1 MKHLIT
7 RLLLVMMCVCA
18 IPTAGN
24 AFTLTIAGNA
34 NFMDSETAQSPT
46 TPWNTDFVT
55 QTTSGNSSDFYFWA
69 PGEFKLSQAGST
81 TDWDTFNNS
90 VFQITATNSEPNW
103 TNKSSSNVGASPSN
117 PKFIHLH
124 VEANKDKVEI
134 QDEPF
139 AGHEGVWSTTPFEE
153 GETIYYF
160 PNEKFKSSDAI
171 FRAVFND
178 GTTVLCQTDEYDPD
192 YYKFTIPKTGLT
204 AVKIERGPAD
214 QSNWWGNFT
223 AELKSKDK
231 GSNNCIT
238 MESDNGDNWSSAPS
252 SWTNYVPLTEYPTYA
267 YYFCSRSTE
276 SEEWQLQTLV
286 PEYGKCSFTR
296 SDLSGKQFAI
306 RMDVNEEQRYWLIPA
321 TDIDFTTTKSY
332 SLTSTATT
340 NSCTFPS
347 EAPESDYT
355 FVIEFNGKKPSRLRV
370 NPTAA
375 AYNQTLFVGIASSNR
390 HQIQYSNGEYKPY
403 KFYVNEEDLKNDG
416 EFGFRFY
423 SEPNGGVWMG
433 NEGKPNPDGDGSDEK
448 DLVGKEFGTDYE
460 LGADITTSGIKRYF
474 LKETGA
480 YAINVTSYNPETNTV
495 VFSLSKLADDAIVAP
510 ELYIHKTGD
519 TGRSRITSSK
529 GKYEPF
535 TIENVSAGTKFC
547 FYSAATDGN
556 RMGPVY
562 TADLNV
568 DTEGTLPYT
577 TIGADRDF
585 KLAEAGTYIINVSEY
600 LADDNNVTFTVT
612 KEPGSSVP
620 VPNTLYL
627 RNSRN
632 GDGALIPMTRQD
644 GAGDND
650 RNTCKFFAEVDYNA
664 SEDFAFHFIE
674 REGTNWSDRGIVCY
688 PGGTGNTSI
697 SANTPVKIN
706 NVGTLSD
713 EPNSAWTYKSTEGGK
728 ITVSVYFKKNGYAT
742 VEVVGNSDKN
752 YYFIGDMNN
761 WFSNEF
767 DGDLGGKDK
776 NGETIARGINATRWE
791 ADKDNWKLEY
801 VGDGWYRFDSFPGNL
816 LSGHFQIVSNG
827 SWELKDGNE
836 IYSHVIYINPED
848 VKANKMSDY
857 RAFKMNRITREDI
870 TKGREYRVRKR
881 SADVSGG
888 SNLGTQCNAVEG
900 AVFWFNPGN
909 DTEAPRIRI
918 TGTPK
923 DYFIFYNMEDAKVNP
938 DMKSET
944 EYWVR
949 AAINSGKPNTNNYF
963 LAGIEYGDYTLPFY
977 DINGNTGAH
986 MNVNEGIDLAPYD
999 LKNMTKRELNNL
1011 FFNNKDIVKSIMS
1024 EKRLPNGRDISVY
1037 DKVWIAKIPSGFENP
1052 AGTEYNM
1059 TFNKAMTEADRNA
1072 TRTLTTRHYYFF
1084 PQEKGLHVHVNIDEI
1099 TDYKDKVE
1107 SAEVAYRL
1115 YKTDNQYNTI
1125 AILHGSDVTAE
1136 GHRDTKILHN
1146 VGSALPL
1153 TKDSEATNGIGWY
1166 ECKKH
1171 SITWDAPENIQG
1183 EWRVNWIGDEETGA
1197 RREVAYDDNSA
1208 FVQFRL
1214 TITMKEEQQPA
1225 SRAAEG
1231 DGKTMVFYL
1240 PERVD
1245 VANDDNH
1252 YWFENSDLYAKLKAS
1267 DLPDGVLTG
1276 ISEIVED
1283 TDNGPAVY
1291 YNLQGVRVDNPTA
1304 GNIYIKV
1311 TRKGS
1316 EKILF

>member
-7 RLLLVMMCVCA
+7 RLLLVMICACA

-24 AFTLTIAGNA
+24 AFTLTIAGKA
-34 NFMDSETAQSPT
+34 NFMDSETVQSPADS
-46 TPWNTDFVT
+46 WNPNFVS
-55 QTTSGNSSDFYFWA
+55 QTISGDTGDFYFWA
-69 PGEFKLSQAGST
+69 TGNFKLSQADPAPTS
-81 TDWDTFNNS
+81 WETFNTDK
-90 VFQITATNSEPNW
+90 VFQITESKIYWNGRDV
-103 TNKSSSNVGASPSN
+103 SNLGTGR
-117 PKFIHLH
+117 KFIHLH
-124 VEANKDKVEI
+124 IGPNDSNYVKV

-139 AGHEGVWSTTPFEE
+139 EGHEGAWSTTPFVK

-192 YYKFTIPKTGLT
+192 YYKFTIPKSGLT

-267 YYFCSRSTE
+267 YHFCSRSTE

-306 RMDVNEEQRYWLIPA
+306 RMDVNGVQRYWLIPA
-321 TDIDFTTTKSY
+321 TAIDFTTTKSY

-347 EAPESDYT
+347 EAPKSDYT

-390 HQIQYSNGEYKPY
+390 HQIQYNENTKTYEDY
-403 KFYVNEEDLKNDG
+403 KFYVNKEDLDNDG

-433 NEGKPNPDGDGSDEK
+433 NNEFGK
-448 DLVGKEFGTDYE
+448 VFGTDFNFDTE
-460 LGADITTSGIKRYF
+460 ITTSGIKRYF

-480 YAINVTSYNPETNTV
+480 YAINVKSYEPETNTV
-495 VFSLSKLADDAIVAP
+495 VFSLSKLADDAFVTP

-519 TGRSRITSSK
+519 TGRTRIESSE
-529 GKYEPF
+529 GKYKPF
-535 TIENVSAGTKFC
+535 KIENVIAGTKFC

-577 TIGADRDF
+577 TIGADRNF

-600 LADDNNVTFTVT
+600 LADDNKVTFTVT

-632 GDGALIPMTRQD
+632 GDGAPIAMTRQD

-650 RNTCKFFAEVDYNA
+650 RNKCKFFAEVDYNA
-664 SEDFAFHFIE
+664 NEDFAFHFIE
-674 REGTNWSDRGIVCY
+674 NNGSSWSDRGIVCY

-706 NVGTLSD
+706 NVGPCD
-713 EPNSAWTYKSTEGGK
+713 NDPGSAWSYNSTESGK
-728 ITVSVYFKKNGYAT
+728 ITVMVYFKKNGTAT

-767 DGDLGGKDK
+767 DGDLGGTDK

-848 VKANKMSDY
+848 VKVNKMSDY
-857 RAFKMNRITREDI
+857 RAFEMNRITREDI

-938 DMKSET
+938 YMKSET

-999 LKNMTKRELNNL
+999 LKNMTERELNNL
-1011 FFNNKDIVKSIMS
+1011 FFNNSDIVNSILN
-1024 EKRLPNGRDISVY
+1024 EDKLPNGRDISVY

-1052 AGTEYNM
+1052 AGTKYNM
-1059 TFNKAMTEADRNA
+1059 TFNKAMTDADRKA

-1084 PQEKGLHVHVNIDEI
+1084 PQQAGLHVHVNIDEI
-1099 TDYKDKVE
+1099 LAGDKVE

-1115 YKTDNQYNTI
+1115 YKTDIQYNTI

-1136 GHRDTKILHN
+1136 GHRKTEILHR

-1166 ECKKH
+1166 ECEEH
-1171 SITWDAPENIQG
+1171 SITWDAPSNIEG
-1183 EWRVNWIGDEETGA
+1183 NWRVSWIGDETTGA

-1214 TITMKEEQQPA
+1214 TIKMKQPA

-1231 DGKTMVFYL
+1231 EGETQVYYL

-1245 VANDDNH
+1245 VANDANH

-1291 YNLQGVRVDNPTA
+1291 YNLQGVRVDSPAA

>member
-7 RLLLVMMCVCA
+7 RLLLVMICACA

-34 NFMDSETAQSPT
+34 NFMDTKTAQST
-46 TPWNTDFVT
+46 GSWNTNFVT
-55 QTTSGNSSDFYFWA
+55 KSISGDTGDFYFWA
-69 PGEFKLSQAGST
+69 IGQFKLSQANPAP
-81 TDWDTFNNS
+81 TDWETFNTND
-90 VFQITATNSEPNW
+90 VFQITESTINW
-103 TNKSSSNVGASPSN
+103 NVHNVSDLGTGC
-117 PKFIHLH
+117 KFIHLH
-124 VEANKDKVEI
+124 IGTGGSNYVKV

-139 AGHEGVWSTTPFEE
+139 AGHEGAWSTTPFEE

-192 YYKFTIPKTGLT
+192 YYKFTIPKSGLT

-223 AELKSKDK
+223 AELKSNDK
-231 GSNNCIT
+231 GSKNCIT
-238 MESDNGDNWSSAPS
+238 MESDNGNNWTSAPS
-252 SWTNYVPLTEYPTYA
+252 SWTYYEPLTEYPTYA

-340 NSCTFPS
+340 NSCKFPS

-390 HQIQYSNGEYKPY
+390 HQIQYNEDTKTYEDY
-403 KFYVNEEDLKNDG
+403 KFYVNKEDLDNDG

-433 NEGKPNPDGDGSDEK
+433 NNEFGK
-448 DLVGKEFGTDYE
+448 VFGTDFNFDTE
-460 LGADITTSGIKRYF
+460 ITTSGIKRYF

-480 YAINVTSYNPETNTV
+480 YAINVKSYVPETNKV
-495 VFSLSKLADDAIVAP
+495 EFSLSKLEDGAIVAP
-510 ELYIHKTGD
+510 ELYIKTGD
-519 TGRSRITSSK
+519 KDRTRIVSSQ
-529 GKYEPF
+529 GKYKPF
-535 TIENVSAGTKFC
+535 KIENVIAGTKFC

-600 LADDNNVTFTVT
+600 LANEGKVTFTVT

-632 GDGALIPMTRQD
+632 GDGALIPMTCQE

-650 RNTCKFFAEVDYNA
+650 RNTRKFFAEVDYNA
-664 SEDFAFHFIE
+664 DEDFAFHFIE
-674 REGTNWSDRGIVCY
+674 KEGTNWSDRGIVCY
-688 PGGTGNTSI
+688 PGGTDNTPI

-706 NVGTLSD
+706 NVSSCDNDPG
-713 EPNSAWTYKSTEGGK
+713 SAWSYNSTESGK
-728 ITVSVYFKKNGYAT
+728 ITVMVYFKKNGTAT

-767 DGDLGGKDK
+767 DGDLGGTDK
-776 NGETIARGINATRWE
+776 NGETIAQGINATRWN

-816 LSGHFQIVSNG
+816 LSGHFQIVRYG
-827 SWELKDGNE
+827 SWELTYDNKPNE

-938 DMKSET
+938 DMKKSPKNGT
-944 EYWVR
+944 GTIEYWVR

-999 LKNMTKRELNNL
+999 LKSMTERELNNL
-1011 FFNNKDIVKSIMS
+1011 FFSNKDIVNSILN
-1024 EKRLPNGRDISVY
+1024 EGRLPNGRDIKVY

-1052 AGTEYNM
+1052 AGTKYNM
-1059 TFNKAMTEADRNA
+1059 TFNKAMTEADRKA

-1084 PQEKGLHVHVNIDEI
+1084 PQQKGLHVHVNIDEI
-1099 TDYKDKVE
+1099 LAGDKVE

-1136 GHRDTKILHN
+1136 GHRKTEILHR
-1146 VGSALPL
+1146 VGSALPR
-1153 TKDSEATNGIGWY
+1153 TKDSEATNKIGWY
-1166 ECKKH
+1166 ECTEH
-1171 SITWDAPENIQG
+1171 NSSEWDAPSNIKGNWYVSWINGEGENA
-1183 EWRVNWIGDEETGA
+1183 GA

-1291 YNLQGVRVDNPTA
+1291 YNLQGVRVDNPAA

>member
-1 MKHLIT
+1 MI
-7 RLLLVMMCVCA
+7 CACA

-34 NFMDSETAQSPT
+34 NFMDTKTAQSPT

-69 PGEFKLSQAGST
+69 TGEFKLSQAGST

-124 VEANKDKVEI
+124 VEANKDKVEV

-238 MESDNGDNWSSAPS
+238 MESDNGNNWSSAPS
-252 SWTNYVPLTEYPTYA
+252 SWTYYEPLTESSTYT
-267 YYFCSRSTE
+267 YYFYSRSSE
-276 SEEWQLQTLV
+276 SEAWQSQILV

-306 RMDVNEEQRYWLIPA
+306 RMDVNGVQRYWFVPA

-332 SLTSTATT
+332 SLTPTATT

-375 AYNQTLFVGIASSNR
+375 AYNKTLFVGIASSNR

-403 KFYVNEEDLKNDG
+403 KFYVNQEDLNNDG

-480 YAINVTSYNPETNTV
+480 YAINVTSYTPETNTV
-495 VFSLSKLADDAIVAP
+495 VFSLSKLGDDAIVAP
-510 ELYIHKTGD
+510 ELYIYKTGD
-519 TGRSRITSSK
+519 TGRTRIESSQ
-529 GKYEPF
+529 GKYKPF
-535 TIENVSAGTKFC
+535 KIENVSAGTKFC
-547 FYSAATDGN
+547 FYSAATGGN
-556 RMGPVY
+556 SMGPVY

-577 TIGADRDF
+577 TIGADRNF

-600 LADDNNVTFTVT
+600 LADDNKVTFTVT
-612 KEPGSSVP
+612 KEANPSFTVP
-620 VPNTLYL
+620 TTLYL
-627 RNSRN
+627 RNIKDLN
-632 GDGALIPMTRQD
+632 GTPIAMTRQD

-650 RNTCKFFAEVDYNA
+650 RNKCKFFAEVDYNA
-664 SEDFAFHFIE
+664 NEDFAFHFIE
-674 REGTNWSDRGIVCY
+674 KEETNWSDRGIVCY

-706 NVGTLSD
+706 NVSSCTND
-713 EPNSAWTYKSTEGGK
+713 PESAWSYKSTESGK
-728 ITVSVYFKKNGYAT
+728 ITVMVYFKKNGTAT

-767 DGDLGGKDK
+767 DGNLGGKDK
-776 NGETIARGINATRWE
+776 NGETIAKGINATRWN

-827 SWELKDGNE
+827 SWELTYDNKPNE

-888 SNLGTQCNAVEG
+888 SNLGTQCNAVEN
-900 AVFWFNPGN
+900 AEFWFNPGN

-923 DYFIFYNMEDAKVNP
+923 DYFIFYNMKDAQVNP

-999 LKNMTKRELNNL
+999 LKNMTERELNNL
-1011 FFNNKDIVKSIMS
+1011 FFNNEDIVKSIMS

-1052 AGTEYNM
+1052 AGTKYNM
-1059 TFNKAMTEADRNA
+1059 TFNKAMTDADRKAN
-1072 TRTLTTRHYYFF
+1072 RTLTTRHYYFF
-1084 PQEKGLHVHVNIDEI
+1084 PQQAGLHVHVNIDEI
-1099 TDYKDKVE
+1099 TAYKDKVE
-1107 SAEVAYRL
+1107 SAKVDYRL
-1115 YKTDNQYNTI
+1115 YKTDNYYNTI
-1125 AILHGSDVTAE
+1125 AIHHGSDEELGRWTE
-1136 GHRDTKILHN
+1136 TLHE

-1166 ECKKH
+1166 PCEEHDKSEWVDPSDTNT
-1171 SITWDAPENIQG
+1171 SITDD
-1183 EWRVNWIGDEETGA
+1183 NWYVSWINDA

-1214 TITMKEEQQPA
+1214 TIKMKQPA
-1225 SRAAEG
+1225 SRAADGEG
-1231 DGKTMVFYL
+1231 ETQVFYL

-1252 YWFENSDLYAKLKAS
+1252 YWFENSDLYVKLKAS

>member
-7 RLLLVMMCVCA
+7 RLLLVMICACA

-34 NFMDSETAQSPT
+34 NFMNSKTVQSSTFTLPG
-46 TPWNTDFVT
+46 VS

-69 PGEFKLSQAGST
+69 TGEFKLSQAGST
-81 TDWDTFNNS
+81 TDWDTFNDKNS
-90 VFQITATNSEPNW
+90 VLQIIETTPNW
-103 TNKSSSNVGASPSN
+103 GTNANSNVGGSSSS

-124 VEANKDKVEI
+124 IELNNNKVEI

-160 PNEKFKSSDAI
+160 PNENFKSSDAI

-178 GTTVLCQTDEYDPD
+178 GTTVLCQTYEYDPD
-192 YYKFTIPKTGLT
+192 YYTFTIPKTGLT
-204 AVKIERGPAD
+204 AVKIERGKAD

-223 AELKSKDK
+223 AELKSNDK
-231 GSNNCIT
+231 GSKNCIT
-238 MESDNGDNWSSAPS
+238 MESDNGSNWASAPS
-252 SWTNYVPLTEYPTYA
+252 SWTYYEPLTEPATYT
-267 YYFCSRSTE
+267 YYFCSRSSD
-276 SEEWQLQTLV
+276 SEEWQLQTLM

-306 RMDVNEEQRYWLIPA
+306 KMDVNGVQRYWLIPA

-433 NEGKPNPDGDGSDEK
+433 NNEFGK
-448 DLVGKEFGTDYE
+448 VFGTDFNFDTE
-460 LGADITTSGIKRYF
+460 ITTSGIKRYF

-480 YAINVTSYNPETNTV
+480 YAINVKSYVPETNKV
-495 VFSLSKLADDAIVAP
+495 EFSLSKLEDGAIVAP
-510 ELYIHKTGD
+510 ELYIKTGD
-519 TGRSRITSSK
+519 KDRTRIVPSQ
-529 GKYEPF
+529 GKYNPF
-535 TIENVSAGTKFC
+535 KIENVIAGTKFC

-600 LADDNNVTFTVT
+600 LANEGKVTFTVT
-612 KEPGSSVP
+612 KEPSSSVP
-620 VPNTLYL
+620 VPDTLYL
-627 RNSRN
+627 RNSKN
-632 GDGALIPMTRQD
+632 GDDALIAMTRQD

-664 SEDFAFHFIE
+664 DEDFAFHFIE
-674 REGTNWSDRGIVCY
+674 KEGTNWSDRGIVCY

-706 NVGTLSD
+706 NVSSCDNDPG
-713 EPNSAWTYKSTEGGK
+713 SAWSYNSTESGK
-728 ITVSVYFKKNGYAT
+728 ITVMVYFKKNGTAT

-776 NGETIARGINATRWE
+776 NGETIAQGINATRWN

-816 LSGHFQIVSNG
+816 LSGHFQIVRYG
-827 SWELKDGNE
+827 SWELTYDNKPNE

-888 SNLGTQCNAVEG
+888 SNLGTQCNAVEN
-900 AVFWFNPGN
+900 AEFWFNPGN

-938 DMKSET
+938 DMKKSPKNGTET
-944 EYWVR
+944 IEYWVR

-999 LKNMTKRELNNL
+999 LKSMTERELNNL
-1011 FFNNKDIVKSIMS
+1011 FFSNKDIVNSILN
-1024 EKRLPNGRDISVY
+1024 EGRLPNGRDIKVY
-1037 DKVWIAKIPSGFENP
+1037 DKVWIAKVPSGFENP
-1052 AGTEYNM
+1052 AGTKYNM
-1059 TFNKAMTEADRNA
+1059 TFNKAMTDADRKA

-1084 PQEKGLHVHVNIDEI
+1084 PQQAGLHVHVNIDEI
-1099 TDYKDKVE
+1099 LAGDKVE
-1107 SAEVAYRL
+1107 SAKVAYRL

-1136 GHRDTKILHN
+1136 GHRDTEILHK
-1146 VGSALPL
+1146 VGSALPR
-1153 TKDSEATNGIGWY
+1153 TKDSEATNKIGWY
-1166 ECKKH
+1166 ECTKP
-1171 SITWDAPENIQG
+1171 WNAPDIEGN
-1183 EWRVNWIGDEETGA
+1183 WLVNWIGDEATGA

-1291 YNLQGVRVDNPTA
+1291 YNLQGVRVDNPAA

>member
-7 RLLLVMMCVCA
+7 RLLLVMICACA

-34 NFMDSETAQSPT
+34 NFMDSKTAQSSTFTLPG
-46 TPWNTDFVT
+46 VS

-69 PGEFKLSQAGST
+69 IGEFKLSQAGST
-81 TDWDTFNNS
+81 TDWETFNNS
-90 VFQITATNSEPNW
+90 ALQITATTLTW
-103 TNKSSSNVGASPSN
+103 GKSDVNSNVGGSSSS

-124 VEANKDKVEI
+124 IELNKDKVEV

-139 AGHEGVWSTTPFEE
+139 EGHEGAWSTTAFEK

-192 YYKFTIPKTGLT
+192 YYKFTIPKSGLT

-390 HQIQYSNGEYKPY
+390 HQIQYNEDTKTYEDY
-403 KFYVNEEDLKNDG
+403 KFYVNKEDLDNDG
-416 EFGFRFY
+416 KFGFRFY

-433 NEGKPNPDGDGSDEK
+433 NNEFGK
-448 DLVGKEFGTDYE
+448 VFGTDFNFDTE
-460 LGADITTSGIKRYF
+460 ITTSGIKRYF

-480 YAINVTSYNPETNTV
+480 YAINVKSYVPETNKV
-495 VFSLSKLADDAIVAP
+495 EFSLSKLEDGAIVAP
-510 ELYIHKTGD
+510 ELYIRIGD
-519 TGRSRITSSK
+519 NVRTRIVSSQ
-529 GKYEPF
+529 GKYKPF
-535 TIENVSAGTKFC
+535 KIENVSAGTKFC

-600 LADDNNVTFTVT
+600 LANEGKVTFTVT

-632 GDGALIPMTRQD
+632 GDGALIAMHRQD

-664 SEDFAFHFIE
+664 DEDFAFHFIE
-674 REGTNWSDRGIVCY
+674 KEGTNWSDRGIVCY
-688 PGGTGNTSI
+688 PGGTGNTPI

-706 NVGTLSD
+706 NVSSCDNDPG
-713 EPNSAWTYKSTEGGK
+713 SAWSYNSTESGK
-728 ITVSVYFKKNGYAT
+728 ITVMVYFKKNGTAT

-767 DGDLGGKDK
+767 DGDLGGTDK
-776 NGETIARGINATRWE
+776 NGETIAQGINATRWN

-816 LSGHFQIVSNG
+816 LSGHFQIVRYG
-827 SWELKDGNE
+827 SWELTYDNKPNE

-938 DMKSET
+938 DMKKSPKNGTET
-944 EYWVR
+944 IEYWVR

-999 LKNMTKRELNNL
+999 LKSMTERELNNL
-1011 FFNNKDIVKSIMS
+1011 FFSNKDIVNSILN
-1024 EKRLPNGRDISVY
+1024 EGRLPNGRDIKVY
-1037 DKVWIAKIPSGFENP
+1037 DKVWIAKVPSGFENP
-1052 AGTEYNM
+1052 AGTKYNM
-1059 TFNKAMTEADRNA
+1059 TFNKAMTDADRKA

-1084 PQEKGLHVHVNIDEI
+1084 PQQAGLHVHVNIDEI
-1099 TDYKDKVE
+1099 LAGDKVE
-1107 SAEVAYRL
+1107 SAKVDYRL

-1136 GHRDTKILHN
+1136 GHRDTEILHK
-1146 VGSALPL
+1146 VGSALPR
-1153 TKDSEATNGIGWY
+1153 TKDSEATNKIGWY
-1166 ECKKH
+1166 ECNKP
-1171 SITWDAPENIQG
+1171 WNAPDIEGN
-1183 EWRVNWIGDEETGA
+1183 WLVNWIGDEATGA
-1197 RREVAYDDNSA
+1197 RREVADDDNSA

-1291 YNLQGVRVDNPTA
+1291 YNLQGVRVDNPAA

>member
-1 MKHLIT
+1 MI
-7 RLLLVMMCVCA
+7 CACA

-34 NFMDSETAQSPT
+34 NFMDSKTAQSSTFTLPG
-46 TPWNTDFVT
+46 VS

-69 PGEFKLSQAGST
+69 IGEFKLSQAGST
-81 TDWDTFNNS
+81 TDWETFNNS
-90 VFQITATNSEPNW
+90 ALQITATTLTW
-103 TNKSSSNVGASPSN
+103 GKSDVNSNVGGSSSS

-124 VEANKDKVEI
+124 IELNKDKVEV

-192 YYKFTIPKTGLT
+192 YYKFTIPKSGLT

-214 QSNWWGNFT
+214 QSKWWGNFT
-223 AELKSKDK
+223 VELKSKDK

-238 MESDNGDNWSSAPS
+238 MDPDNGNNWTSAPS
-252 SWTNYVPLTEYPTYA
+252 SWTNYVPLTDYPTYA

-276 SEEWQLQTLV
+276 SDKWQLQTLV
-286 PEYGKCSFTR
+286 PKYDKCSFTR

-390 HQIQYSNGEYKPY
+390 HQIQYNEDTKTYEDY

-433 NEGKPNPDGDGSDEK
+433 NNEFGK
-448 DLVGKEFGTDYE
+448 VFGTDFNFDTE
-460 LGADITTSGIKRYF
+460 ITTSGIKRYF

-480 YAINVTSYNPETNTV
+480 YAINVKSYVPETNKV
-495 VFSLSKLADDAIVAP
+495 EFSLSKLEDGAIVAP
-510 ELYIHKTGD
+510 ELYIKTGD
-519 TGRSRITSSK
+519 NDRTRIESSQ
-529 GKYEPF
+529 GKYKPF
-535 TIENVSAGTKFC
+535 KIENVSAGTKFC

-600 LADDNNVTFTVT
+600 LANEGKVTFTVT

-627 RNSRN
+627 RNSKN
-632 GDGALIPMTRQD
+632 GDDALIAMTRQD
-644 GAGDND
+644 RAGDND

-664 SEDFAFHFIE
+664 NEDFAFHFIE
-674 REGTNWSDRGIVCY
+674 KEGTNWSDRGIVCY
-688 PGGTGNTSI
+688 PGGTDNTPI

-706 NVGTLSD
+706 NVSSCANDPG
-713 EPNSAWTYKSTEGGK
+713 SAWSYNSTESGK
-728 ITVSVYFKKNGYAT
+728 ITVMVYFKKNGTAT

-767 DGDLGGKDK
+767 DGDLGGTDK
-776 NGETIARGINATRWE
+776 NDETIARGINATRWE

-938 DMKSET
+938 DKKSET

-999 LKNMTKRELNNL
+999 LKSMTERELNNL
-1011 FFNNKDIVKSIMS
+1011 FFSNKDIVNSILK
-1024 EKRLPNGRDISVY
+1024 EGRLPNGRDIKVY
-1037 DKVWIAKIPSGFENP
+1037 DKVWIAKVPSGFENP
-1052 AGTEYNM
+1052 AGTKYNM
-1059 TFNKAMTEADRNA
+1059 TFNKAMTDADRNA

-1099 TDYKDKVE
+1099 RGDKIEDDVK
-1107 SAEVAYRL
+1107 VAYRL
-1115 YKTDNQYNTI
+1115 YKTDNYYNTI
-1125 AILHGSDVTAE
+1125 AIHHGSDEKRGRWTE
-1136 GHRDTKILHN
+1136 TLHE
-1146 VGSALPL
+1146 VGSALPR

-1166 ECKKH
+1166 ECTKH
-1171 SITWDAPENIQG
+1171 DKSEWEAPSTITDQKWY
-1183 EWRVNWIGDEETGA
+1183 VSWIDDEGTGA

-1231 DGKTMVFYL
+1231 DGKTMVSIC
-1240 PERVD
+1240 PSV
-1245 VANDDNH
+1245 
-1252 YWFENSDLYAKLKAS
+1252 STS
-1267 DLPDGVLTG
+1267 PTTTTTTG
-1276 ISEIVED
+1276 SRTV
-1283 TDNGPAVY
+1283 TCMRSSRPATS
-1291 YNLQGVRVDNPTA
+1291 PT
-1304 GNIYIKV
+1304 
-1311 TRKGS
+1311 
-1316 EKILF
+1316 EF

>member
-1 MKHLIT
+1 
-7 RLLLVMMCVCA
+7 MMCVCA

-34 NFMDSETAQSPT
+34 NFMDSKTVQSSTFTLPG
-46 TPWNTDFVT
+46 VS

-69 PGEFKLSQAGST
+69 TGEFKLSQAGST
-81 TDWDTFNNS
+81 TDWETFNDKNS
-90 VFQITATNSEPNW
+90 VLQIIETTLNWGTNAN
-103 TNKSSSNVGASPSN
+103 SNVGGSPSN

-124 VEANKDKVEI
+124 IELNKDKVEV

-139 AGHEGVWSTTPFEE
+139 AGHEGAWAFLN
-153 GETIYYF
+153 GETIYYL
-160 PNEKFKSSDAI
+160 PNENFKSSDAI

-192 YYKFTIPKTGLT
+192 YYKFTIPKSGLT

-238 MESDNGDNWSSAPS
+238 MESDNGSNWSSAPS
-252 SWTNYVPLTEYPTYA
+252 SWTYYEPLTEPATYT
-267 YYFCSRSTE
+267 YYFCSRSSD
-276 SEEWQLQTLV
+276 SEEWQLQTLM

-306 RMDVNEEQRYWLIPA
+306 RVDVNGEQRYWFIPA
-321 TDIDFTTTKSY
+321 TDIEFTTTKSY
-332 SLTSTATT
+332 SLTSAAT
-340 NSCTFPS
+340 NDSRTFPS
-347 EAPESDYT
+347 DAPASKYT
-355 FVIEFNGKKPSRLRV
+355 FVIEFKDNKPSRLRV
-370 NPTAA
+370 NPPAA
-375 AYNQTLFVGIASSNR
+375 AYNKTLFVGIASSNR
-390 HQIQYSNGEYKPY
+390 HQIQYSNGAYTPY
-403 KFYVNEEDLKNDG
+403 KFYVNQEDLDNDG

-433 NEGKPNPDGDGSDEK
+433 HN
-448 DLVGKEFGTDYE
+448 EFGKVFGTEPGLDFDAE
-460 LGADITTSGIKRYF
+460 ITTSGIKRYF
-474 LKETGA
+474 LKNTGA
-480 YAINVTSYNPETNTV
+480 YAINVKSYEPETNTV

-519 TGRSRITSSK
+519 TGRTRIESSE
-529 GKYEPF
+529 GKYKPF
-535 TIENVSAGTKFC
+535 KIENVSAGTKFC

-577 TIGADRDF
+577 TIGADRNF
-585 KLAEAGTYIINVSEY
+585 KLAEAGTYTINVSEY
-600 LADDNNVTFTVT
+600 LADDNKVTFTVT
-612 KEPGSSVP
+612 KEANPSFTVP
-620 VPNTLYL
+620 TTLYL
-627 RNSRN
+627 RNIKDLN
-632 GDGALIPMTRQD
+632 GTPIAMTCQD

-650 RNTCKFFAEVDYNA
+650 RNTRKFFAEVDYNA
-664 SEDFAFHFIE
+664 DEDFAFHFIE
-674 REGTNWSDRGIVCY
+674 KEGTNWSDRGIVCY

-706 NVGTLSD
+706 NVSSCTKD
-713 EPNSAWTYKSTEGGK
+713 PESAWSYKSTESGK
-728 ITVSVYFKKNGYAT
+728 ITVMVYFKKNGTAT

-767 DGDLGGKDK
+767 DGKLGDTDK
-776 NGETIARGINATRWE
+776 NGETIAQGINATRWN

-816 LSGHFQIVSNG
+816 LSGHFQIVRYG
-827 SWELKDGNE
+827 SWELTYDNKPNE

-888 SNLGTQCNAVEG
+888 SNLGTQCNAVEN
-900 AVFWFNPGN
+900 AEFWFNPGN

-918 TGTPK
+918 KGTPK
-923 DYFIFYNMEDAKVNP
+923 DYFIFYNMEKAKVNP
-938 DMKSET
+938 NMKSET

-949 AAINSGKPNTNNYF
+949 ASINSDKPNTNNYF

-999 LKNMTKRELNNL
+999 LKNMTERELNNL
-1011 FFNNKDIVKSIMS
+1011 FFNNEDIVKSIMS

-1037 DKVWIAKIPSGFENP
+1037 DNVWIAKIPSGFENP
-1052 AGTEYNM
+1052 AGTKYNM

-1166 ECKKH
+1166 ECTKH
-1171 SITWDAPENIQG
+1171 TKSEWDAPSNIEDNWYVSWING
-1183 EWRVNWIGDEETGA
+1183 EG

-1276 ISEIVED
+1276 ISEIVDD

>member
-1 MKHLIT
+1 MI
-7 RLLLVMMCVCA
+7 CACA

-34 NFMDSETAQSPT
+34 NFMDTKTAQST
-46 TPWNTDFVT
+46 GSWNPNFVT
-55 QTTSGNSSDFYFWA
+55 QSISENTGDFYFWA
-69 PGEFKLSQAGST
+69 TGNFKLSQADPAP
-81 TDWDTFNNS
+81 TDWETFNTDK
-90 VFQITATNSEPNW
+90 VFQITESTINW
-103 TNKSSSNVGASPSN
+103 NVHDVSNLGTGC
-117 PKFIHLH
+117 KFIHLH
-124 VEANKDKVEI
+124 IGTGGSNYVKV

-192 YYKFTIPKTGLT
+192 YYKFTIPKSGLT

-214 QSNWWGNFT
+214 QSKWWGNFT
-223 AELKSKDK
+223 VELKSKDK

-238 MESDNGDNWSSAPS
+238 MDPDNGNNWTSAPS
-252 SWTNYVPLTEYPTYA
+252 SWTYYEPLTEPATYT
-267 YYFCSRSTE
+267 YYFCSRSSD
-276 SEEWQLQTLV
+276 SEEWQLQTLM

-306 RMDVNEEQRYWLIPA
+306 RMDVNGVQRYWLIPA
-321 TDIDFTTTKSY
+321 TAIDFTTTKSY
-332 SLTSTATT
+332 SLTSTAAT

-433 NEGKPNPDGDGSDEK
+433 NNEFGK
-448 DLVGKEFGTDYE
+448 VFGTDFKFDTE
-460 LGADITTSGIKRYF
+460 ITTSGIKRYF

-480 YAINVTSYNPETNTV
+480 YAINVKSYVPETNKV
-495 VFSLSKLADDAIVAP
+495 EFSLSKLEDDAIVAP
-510 ELYIHKTGD
+510 ELYIKTGD
-519 TGRSRITSSK
+519 KDRTRIVSSQ
-529 GKYEPF
+529 GKYTPF
-535 TIENVSAGTKFC
+535 KIENVSAGTKFC

-600 LADDNNVTFTVT
+600 LANEGKVTFTVT
-612 KEPGSSVP
+612 KEPGSSVH

-632 GDGALIPMTRQD
+632 GDGALIPMTCQE

-650 RNTCKFFAEVDYNA
+650 RNTRKFFAEVDYNA
-664 SEDFAFHFIE
+664 DEDFAFHFIE
-674 REGTNWSDRGIVCY
+674 NNGSSWSDRGIVYY

-706 NVGTLSD
+706 NVSSCDNDPG
-713 EPNSAWTYKSTEGGK
+713 SAWSYNSTESGK
-728 ITVSVYFKKNGYAT
+728 ITVMVYFKKNGTAT

-767 DGDLGGKDK
+767 DGDLGGTDK

-938 DMKSET
+938 DMKKSPKNGTET
-944 EYWVR
+944 IEYWVR

-986 MNVNEGIDLAPYD
+986 MNVNEGIDLAPYN
-999 LKNMTKRELNNL
+999 LKDMTERELNNL
-1011 FFNNKDIVKSIMS
+1011 FFNNSDIVNSILN
-1024 EKRLPNGRDISVY
+1024 EDRLPNGRDISVY

-1052 AGTEYNM
+1052 AGTKYNM
-1059 TFNKAMTEADRNA
+1059 TFNKAMTDADRKA

-1084 PQEKGLHVHVNIDEI
+1084 PQQAGLHVHVNIDEI
-1099 TDYKDKVE
+1099 LAGDKVE

-1136 GHRDTKILHN
+1136 GHRDTEILHK
-1146 VGSALPL
+1146 VESALPR
-1153 TKDSEATNGIGWY
+1153 TKDSEATNKIGWY
-1166 ECKKH
+1166 ECKEH
-1171 SITWDAPENIQG
+1171 SITWDAPSDIEGN
-1183 EWRVNWIGDEETGA
+1183 WRVSWIGDETTGA

-1291 YNLQGVRVDNPTA
+1291 YNLQGVRVDNPAA

>member
-1 MKHLIT
+1 MI
-7 RLLLVMMCVCA
+7 CACA

-24 AFTLTIAGNA
+24 AFTLTIAGKA
-34 NFMDSETAQSPT
+34 NFMNSETVQSPEDSWS
-46 TPWNTDFVT
+46 PNFVS
-55 QTTSGNSSDFYFWA
+55 QTISGDTGDFYFWA
-69 PGEFKLSQAGST
+69 TGNFKLSQADPAPTS
-81 TDWDTFNNS
+81 WETFNTDK
-90 VFQITATNSEPNW
+90 VFQITESLINW
-103 TNKSSSNVGASPSN
+103 NGRDVSNLGTGR
-117 PKFIHLH
+117 KFIHLH
-124 VEANKDKVEI
+124 IGPNDSNYVKV

-139 AGHEGVWSTTPFEE
+139 EGHEGAWSTTPFEK

-192 YYKFTIPKTGLT
+192 YYKFTIPKSGLT

-267 YYFCSRSTE
+267 YHFCSRSTE

-306 RMDVNEEQRYWLIPA
+306 RVDVNDKQRYWFIPA
-321 TDIDFTTTKSY
+321 TDIEFTTTKSY
-332 SLTSTATT
+332 SLTSAAT
-340 NSCTFPS
+340 NDSRTFPS
-347 EAPESDYT
+347 DAPASEYT
-355 FVIEFNGKKPSRLRV
+355 FVIEFKDNKPSRLRV

-390 HQIQYSNGEYKPY
+390 HQIQYSNGAYKPY
-403 KFYVNEEDLKNDG
+403 QFYVNQEDLDNDG

-433 NEGKPNPDGDGSDEK
+433 NNEFGK
-448 DLVGKEFGTDYE
+448 VFGTDIKFDTE
-460 LGADITTSGIKRYF
+460 ITTSGIKRYF

-480 YAINVTSYNPETNTV
+480 YAINVKSYVPETNTV
-495 VFSLSKLADDAIVAP
+495 VFSLSKLADDAIVAH
-510 ELYIHKTGD
+510 ELYIGGTWNNGLVNETEKLQ
-519 TGRSRITSSK
+519 IPSSH
-529 GKYEPF
+529 GKYQPV
-535 TIENVSAGTKFC
+535 TITVEDNCAFR
-547 FYSAATDGN
+547 FYSEKTNGN
-556 RMGPVY
+556 WMGPVY
-562 TADLNV
+562 TNGINV
-568 DTEGTLPYT
+568 DAEGTLPYT
-577 TIGADRDF
+577 TVGNGNTF
-585 KLAEAGTYIINVSEY
+585 KLAEAGTYTIKVSEY
-600 LADDNNVTFTVT
+600 LADNNKVTFTVT
-612 KEPGSSVP
+612 KEADPSFTVP
-620 VPNTLYL
+620 TTLYL

-632 GDGALIPMTRQD
+632 WDDTPIAMTRQD

-664 SEDFAFHFIE
+664 NEDFQFNFIE
-674 REGTNWSDRGIVCY
+674 KNESNWPDRGIVCY
-688 PGGTGNTSI
+688 PSTNELSV
-697 SANTPVKIN
+697 SANTPARID
-706 NVGTLSD
+706 NVGTCTD
-713 EPNSAWTYKSTEGGK
+713 NPDKAWTYKSTEGGK

-857 RAFKMNRITREDI
+857 RAFEMNRITREDI

-944 EYWVR
+944 EYWGR

-999 LKNMTKRELNNL
+999 LKNMTERELNNL
-1011 FFNNKDIVKSIMS
+1011 FFNNSDIVNSILN
-1024 EKRLPNGRDISVY
+1024 EDKLPNGRDISVY

-1052 AGTEYNM
+1052 AGTKYNM
-1059 TFNKAMTEADRNA
+1059 TFNKAMTDADRKA

-1084 PQEKGLHVHVNIDEI
+1084 PQQAGLHVHVNIDEI
-1099 TDYKDKVE
+1099 LAGDKVE

-1136 GHRDTKILHN
+1136 GHRKTEILHR

-1153 TKDSEATNGIGWY
+1153 TKDSEATNKIGWY
-1166 ECKKH
+1166 ECTEH
-1171 SITWDAPENIQG
+1171 NSSEWDAPSNIKGNWYVSWING
-1183 EWRVNWIGDEETGA
+1183 EG

-1214 TITMKEEQQPA
+1214 TIKMKQPA
-1225 SRAAEG
+1225 SRAADGEG
-1231 DGKTMVFYL
+1231 ETQVYYL

-1245 VANDDNH
+1245 VANDANH
-1252 YWFENSDLYAKLKAS
+1252 YWFENNDLYVKLKAS

-1276 ISEIVED
+1276 ISEIVDD

>member
-1 MKHLIT
+1 MI
-7 RLLLVMMCVCA
+7 CACA

-34 NFMDSETAQSPT
+34 NFMDSKTVLSPEDS
-46 TPWNTDFVT
+46 WNPNFVT
-55 QTTSGNSSDFYFWA
+55 ESISGDTGDFYFWA
-69 PGEFKLSQAGST
+69 TGNFKLSQADPAP
-81 TDWDTFNNS
+81 TDWETFNTDK
-90 VFQITATNSEPNW
+90 VFQITESTINW
-103 TNKSSSNVGASPSN
+103 DGRDVSNLGTGC
-117 PKFIHLH
+117 KFIHLH
-124 VEANKDKVEI
+124 IGTGGSNYVNV

-139 AGHEGVWSTTPFEE
+139 EGHEGVWSTTPFEK

-192 YYKFTIPKTGLT
+192 YYKFTIPKSGLT
-204 AVKIERGPAD
+204 AVKIERGKAD
-214 QSNWWGNFT
+214 QSNWRGNFT

-231 GSNNCIT
+231 GSKNCIT
-238 MESDNGDNWSSAPS
+238 MDPDNGNNWSSAPS

-347 EAPESDYT
+347 EAPASEYT
-355 FVIEFNGKKPSRLRV
+355 FVIEFKDNKPSRLRV

-390 HQIQYSNGEYKPY
+390 HQIQYSNGAYKPY
-403 KFYVNEEDLKNDG
+403 QFYVNQEDLDNDG
-416 EFGFRFY
+416 KFGFRFY

-433 NEGKPNPDGDGSDEK
+433 NNEFGK
-448 DLVGKEFGTDYE
+448 VFGTDINFDTE
-460 LGADITTSGIKRYF
+460 ITTSGIKRYF
-474 LKETGA
+474 LEETGA
-480 YAINVTSYNPETNTV
+480 YAINVKSYVPEKGKV
-495 VFSLSKLADDAIVAP
+495 VFTLTKLDTDVVLP
-510 ELYIHKTGD
+510 KLYIGGTWNNGLVNETEKVQ
-519 TGRSRITSSK
+519 IPSSH
-529 GKYEPF
+529 GKYQPV
-535 TIENVSAGTKFC
+535 TITVEDNCAFR
-547 FYSAATDGN
+547 FYSEKTNGN
-556 RMGPVY
+556 WMGPVY
-562 TADLNV
+562 TNGINV
-568 DTEGTLPYT
+568 DAEGTLPYT
-577 TIGADRDF
+577 TVGNGNTF
-585 KLAEAGTYIINVSEY
+585 KLAEAGTYTIKVSEY
-600 LADDNNVTFTVT
+600 LAADNKVTFTVT
-612 KEPGSSVP
+612 KKADPSFTVP
-620 VPNTLYL
+620 AYLYL
-627 RNSRN
+627 RNIKDLN
-632 GDGALIPMTRQD
+632 GTPIAMTRQD

-664 SEDFAFHFIE
+664 NEDFQFNFIE
-674 REGTNWSDRGIVCY
+674 KNESNWPDRGIVCY
-688 PGGTGNTSI
+688 PSTNELSV
-697 SANTPVKIN
+697 SANTPARID
-706 NVGTLSD
+706 NVGTCTD
-713 EPNSAWTYKSTEGGK
+713 NPDKAWTYKSTEGGK

-776 NGETIARGINATRWE
+776 NDETIARGINATRWE

-857 RAFKMNRITREDI
+857 RAFEMNRITREDI

-923 DYFIFYNMEDAKVNP
+923 DYFIFYNMEDAKDIP

-999 LKNMTKRELNNL
+999 LKNMTERELNNL
-1011 FFNNKDIVKSIMS
+1011 FFNNSDIVNSILN
-1024 EKRLPNGRDISVY
+1024 EDKLPNGRDISVY

-1052 AGTEYNM
+1052 AGTKYNM
-1059 TFNKAMTEADRNA
+1059 TFNKAMTDADRKA

-1084 PQEKGLHVHVNIDEI
+1084 PQQAGLHVHVNIDEI
-1099 TDYKDKVE
+1099 LAGDKVE
-1107 SAEVAYRL
+1107 SAKVDYRL

-1136 GHRDTKILHN
+1136 GHRDTEILHK

-1166 ECKKH
+1166 ECNKP
-1171 SITWDAPENIQG
+1171 WNAPDIEGN
-1183 EWRVNWIGDEETGA
+1183 WLVNWIGDEATGA

-1214 TITMKEEQQPA
+1214 TIKMKEEQQPA

-1291 YNLQGVRVDNPTA
+1291 YNLQGVRVDNPAA

>member
-1 MKHLIT
+1 
-7 RLLLVMMCVCA
+7 MMCVCA

-34 NFMDSETAQSPT
+34 NFMDSKTAQST
-46 TPWNTDFVT
+46 GSWNTNFVT
-55 QTTSGNSSDFYFWA
+55 QSISENTGDFYFWA
-69 PGEFKLSQAGST
+69 TGNFKLSQADPAP
-81 TDWDTFNNS
+81 TDWETFNTDK
-90 VFQITATNSEPNW
+90 VFQITESTINW
-103 TNKSSSNVGASPSN
+103 NVHDVSNLGTGC
-117 PKFIHLH
+117 KFIHLH
-124 VEANKDKVEI
+124 IGTGGSNYVKV

-160 PNEKFKSSDAI
+160 PNENFKSSDAI

-178 GTTVLCQTDEYDPD
+178 RTTVLCHNYEFDPD
-192 YYKFTIPKTGLT
+192 YYTFTVPKEGLT
-204 AVKIERGPAD
+204 AVKIERGKAD
-214 QSNWWGNFT
+214 KSDWWGNFT
-223 AELKSKDK
+223 VELKSKDK

-238 MESDNGDNWSSAPS
+238 MKSDNGDNWESAPS
-252 SWTNYVPLTEYPTYA
+252 SWTYYEPLTEPATYT

-306 RMDVNEEQRYWLIPA
+306 KMDVNGVQRYWLIPA
-321 TDIDFTTTKSY
+321 TAIDFTTTKSY
-332 SLTSTATT
+332 SLTYDIT

-390 HQIQYSNGEYKPY
+390 HQIQYNEDTKTYEDY
-403 KFYVNEEDLKNDG
+403 KFYVNQEDLDNDG

-433 NEGKPNPDGDGSDEK
+433 NNEFGK
-448 DLVGKEFGTDYE
+448 VFGTDPDSDFKFDTE
-460 LGADITTSGIKRYF
+460 ITTSGIKRYF

-480 YAINVTSYNPETNTV
+480 YAINVKSYVPETNKV
-495 VFSLSKLADDAIVAP
+495 EFSLSKLEDGAIVAP
-510 ELYIHKTGD
+510 ELYIKTGD
-519 TGRSRITSSK
+519 KDRTRIESSQ
-529 GKYEPF
+529 GKYKPF
-535 TIENVSAGTKFC
+535 KIENVSAGTKFC

-600 LADDNNVTFTVT
+600 LANEGKVTFTVT
-612 KEPGSSVP
+612 KEPGSSVH

-632 GDGALIPMTRQD
+632 GDGALIPMTCQE

-650 RNTCKFFAEVDYNA
+650 RNPRKFFAEVDYNA
-664 SEDFAFHFIE
+664 NEDFAFHFIE
-674 REGTNWSDRGIVCY
+674 NNESSWSDRGIVYY
-688 PGGTGNTSI
+688 PGETGNTPI

-706 NVGTLSD
+706 NVSSCDNDPG
-713 EPNSAWTYKSTEGGK
+713 SAWLYNSTESGK
-728 ITVSVYFKKNGYAT
+728 ITVMVYFKKNGTAT

-767 DGDLGGKDK
+767 DGDLGGTDK

-857 RAFKMNRITREDI
+857 RAFKMDRITREDI

-938 DMKSET
+938 DMKKSPKNGTET
-944 EYWVR
+944 IEYWVR

-999 LKNMTKRELNNL
+999 LKSMTERELNNL
-1011 FFNNKDIVKSIMS
+1011 FFSNKDIVNSILN
-1024 EKRLPNGRDISVY
+1024 EGRLPNGRDIKVY
-1037 DKVWIAKIPSGFENP
+1037 DKVWIAKVPSGFENP
-1052 AGTEYNM
+1052 AGTKYNM
-1059 TFNKAMTEADRNA
+1059 TFNKAMTDADRKA

-1084 PQEKGLHVHVNIDEI
+1084 PQQAGLHVHVNIDEI
-1099 TDYKDKVE
+1099 LAGDKVE

-1136 GHRDTKILHN
+1136 GHRDTEILHK
-1146 VGSALPL
+1146 VGSALPR
-1153 TKDSEATNGIGWY
+1153 TKDSEATNKIGWY
-1166 ECKKH
+1166 ECNKP
-1171 SITWDAPENIQG
+1171 WNAPDIEGN
-1183 EWRVNWIGDEETGA
+1183 WLVNWIGDEATGA

-1225 SRAAEG
+1225 SRSAEG

-1276 ISEIVED
+1276 ISEIVDD

-1291 YNLQGVRVDNPTA
+1291 YNLQGVRVDNPAA

>member
-7 RLLLVMMCVCA
+7 RLLLVMICACA

-24 AFTLTIAGNA
+24 AFTLTIAGKA
-34 NFMDSETAQSPT
+34 NFMDSETVQSPEDSWKT
-46 TPWNTDFVT
+46 NFVS
-55 QTTSGNSSDFYFWA
+55 QTISGDTGDFYFWA
-69 PGEFKLSQAGST
+69 TGNFKLSQANPAP
-81 TDWDTFNNS
+81 TDWNTFNTND
-90 VFQITATNSEPNW
+90 VFQITETRINW
-103 TNKSSSNVGASPSN
+103 DVHDVSNLGTGC
-117 PKFIHLH
+117 KFIHLH
-124 VEANKDKVEI
+124 IGPNDSNSVKV

-139 AGHEGVWSTTPFEE
+139 AGHEGAWSTTPFVK

-171 FRAVFND
+171 FRAVFNG
-178 GTTVLCQTDEYDPD
+178 GTTVLCHNYEFDPD
-192 YYKFTIPKTGLT
+192 YYTFTVPKEGLT
-204 AVKIERGPAD
+204 AVKIERGKAD

-231 GSNNCIT
+231 GTNNCIT
-238 MESDNGDNWSSAPS
+238 MDSDNRGNWSSAPS
-252 SWTNYVPLTEYPTYA
+252 SWTYYEPLTGPATYT
-267 YYFCSRSTE
+267 YYFYSRSTE

-306 RMDVNEEQRYWLIPA
+306 RVDVNDKQRYWFIPA
-321 TDIDFTTTKSY
+321 TDIEFTTTKSY
-332 SLTSTATT
+332 SLTSAAT
-340 NSCTFPS
+340 NDSRTFPS
-347 EAPESDYT
+347 DAPASEYT
-355 FVIEFNGKKPSRLRV
+355 FVIEFKDNKPSRLRV

-390 HQIQYSNGEYKPY
+390 HQIQYNENTKTYEDY
-403 KFYVNEEDLKNDG
+403 KFYVNKEDLDNDG
-416 EFGFRFY
+416 KFGFRFY

-433 NEGKPNPDGDGSDEK
+433 NNELGK
-448 DLVGKEFGTDYE
+448 VFGTDINFDTE
-460 LGADITTSGIKRYF
+460 ITTSGIKRYF

-480 YAINVTSYNPETNTV
+480 YAINVKSYEPETNTV
-495 VFSLSKLADDAIVAP
+495 VFSLSKLADDAFVTP

-519 TGRSRITSSK
+519 TGRTRIESSE
-529 GKYEPF
+529 GKYKPF
-535 TIENVSAGTKFC
+535 KIENVIAGTKFC

-577 TIGADRDF
+577 TIGADRNF

-600 LADDNNVTFTVT
+600 LAADNKVTFTVT
-612 KEPGSSVP
+612 KEADPSFTVP
-620 VPNTLYL
+620 TTLYL

-632 GDGALIPMTRQD
+632 WDDTPIAMTRQD
-644 GAGDND
+644 GDGDND

-664 SEDFAFHFIE
+664 NEDFQFNFIE
-674 REGTNWSDRGIVCY
+674 KNESNWPDRGIVCY
-688 PGGTGNTSI
+688 PSTNELSV
-697 SANTPVKIN
+697 SANTPARID
-706 NVGTLSD
+706 NVGTCTD
-713 EPNSAWTYKSTEGGK
+713 NPDKAWTYKSTEGGK

-857 RAFKMNRITREDI
+857 RAFEMNRITREDI

-999 LKNMTKRELNNL
+999 LEHMTERELNNL
-1011 FFNNKDIVKSIMS
+1011 FFSNSDIVNSILG
-1024 EKRLPNGRDISVY
+1024 EKMLPNGRSIKNC
-1037 DKVWIAKIPSGFENP
+1037 KVWIAKIPSGFENP
-1052 AGTEYNM
+1052 AGTKYNM

-1084 PQEKGLHVHVNIDEI
+1084 PQQAGLHVHVNIDEI
-1099 TDYKDKVE
+1099 LAGDKVE
-1107 SAEVAYRL
+1107 SAKVAYRL

-1136 GHRDTKILHN
+1136 GHRDTEILHK
-1146 VGSALPL
+1146 VGSALPR
-1153 TKDSEATNGIGWY
+1153 TKDSEATNKIGWY
-1166 ECKKH
+1166 ECNKP
-1171 SITWDAPENIQG
+1171 WNAPDIEGN
-1183 EWRVNWIGDEETGA
+1183 WLVNWIGDEATGA

-1252 YWFENSDLYAKLKAS
+1252 YWFENNDLYVKLKAS

-1276 ISEIVED
+1276 ISEIVDD

>member
-7 RLLLVMMCVCA
+7 RLLLVMICACA

-34 NFMDSETAQSPT
+34 NFMDSETAQSST
-46 TPWNTDFVT
+46 EPWNTNFVS
-55 QTTSGNSSDFYFWA
+55 QTTSGDTGDFYFWA
-69 PGEFKLSQAGST
+69 TGNFKLSQADPAP
-81 TDWDTFNNS
+81 TDWKTFDTNDI
-90 VFQITATNSEPNW
+90 FQITESQINW
-103 TNKSSSNVGASPSN
+103 TIHDVSNLGTGR
-117 PKFIHLH
+117 KFIHLH
-124 VEANKDKVEI
+124 IGTGGSNSVKV

-139 AGHEGVWSTTPFEE
+139 EGHEGAWSTTPFVK

-178 GTTVLCQTDEYDPD
+178 GTTFLCQTDEYDPD
-192 YYKFTIPKTGLT
+192 YYKFTIPKSGLT

-214 QSNWWGNFT
+214 QSKWWGNFT
-223 AELKSKDK
+223 VELKSKDK

-238 MESDNGDNWSSAPS
+238 MDPDNGDNWKSAPS
-252 SWTNYVPLTEYPTYA
+252 SWTYYEPLTEPATYT

-276 SEEWQLQTLV
+276 SDEWQLQTLV
-286 PEYGKCSFTR
+286 PKYDKCSFTR

-306 RMDVNEEQRYWLIPA
+306 RMDVNGVQRYWLIPA
-321 TDIDFTTTKSY
+321 TAIDFTTTKSY
-332 SLTSTATT
+332 SLTSTAAT

-433 NEGKPNPDGDGSDEK
+433 NEGKTNPDGDGSDEK

-480 YAINVTSYNPETNTV
+480 YAINVNSYNPETNTV
-495 VFSLSKLADDAIVAP
+495 VFSLSKLADDAIVAH
-510 ELYIHKTGD
+510 ELYIETGNS
-519 TGRSRITSSK
+519 GRTRIESSE
-529 GKYEPF
+529 GKYKPF
-535 TIENVSAGTKFC
+535 KIENVSAGTKFC

-556 RMGPVY
+556 SMGPVY

-577 TIGADRDF
+577 TIGADRNF
-585 KLAEAGTYIINVSEY
+585 KLAEAGTYTINVSEY
-600 LADDNNVTFTVT
+600 LAADNKVTFTVT
-612 KEPGSSVP
+612 KEANPSFTVP
-620 VPNTLYL
+620 TTLYL
-627 RNSRN
+627 RNIKDLN
-632 GDGALIPMTRQD
+632 GTPIAMTRQD

-674 REGTNWSDRGIVCY
+674 KEGTNWSDRGIVCY

-706 NVGTLSD
+706 NVSSCTKD
-713 EPNSAWTYKSTEGGK
+713 PESAWSYKSTESGK
-728 ITVSVYFKKNGYAT
+728 ITVMVYFKKNGTAT

-767 DGDLGGKDK
+767 DGNLGGKDK
-776 NGETIARGINATRWE
+776 NGETIAQGINATRWN
-791 ADKDNWKLEY
+791 ADKDNWKFEY
-801 VGDGWYRFDSFPGNL
+801 MGDGWYRFNSFPGNL
-816 LSGHFQIVSNG
+816 LSGHFQIVRYG
-827 SWELKDGNE
+827 SWELTYDNKPNE

-888 SNLGTQCNAVEG
+888 SNLGTQCNAVEN
-900 AVFWFNPGN
+900 AELWFNPGN

-923 DYFIFYNMEDAKVNP
+923 DYFIFYNMEKAKVNP
-938 DMKSET
+938 DMKSEK

-999 LKNMTKRELNNL
+999 LKNMTERELNNL
-1011 FFNNKDIVKSIMS
+1011 FFNNEDIVKSIMS

-1052 AGTEYNM
+1052 AGTKYNM

-1099 TDYKDKVE
+1099 LAYKDKVE
-1107 SAEVAYRL
+1107 SAEVDYRL
-1115 YKTDNQYNTI
+1115 YKTDNYYNTI
-1125 AILHGSDVTAE
+1125 AVLHGSDVTAE
-1136 GHRDTKILHN
+1136 GHRDTKILHE

-1153 TKDSEATNGIGWY
+1153 TKDSKETNEIGWY
-1166 ECKKH
+1166 ECKEH
-1171 SITWDAPENIQG
+1171 SITWDAPSNIEG
-1183 EWRVNWIGDEETGA
+1183 KWRVNWIGDEETGA

-1214 TITMKEEQQPA
+1214 TIKMKQPV
-1225 SRAAEG
+1225 SRAADGEG
-1231 DGKTMVFYL
+1231 ETQVYYL

-1245 VANDDNH
+1245 VANDANH

>member
-7 RLLLVMMCVCA
+7 RLLLVMICACA

-34 NFMDSETAQSPT
+34 NFMDSKTAQSSTFTLPG
-46 TPWNTDFVT
+46 VS

-69 PGEFKLSQAGST
+69 IGEFKLSQAGST
-81 TDWDTFNNS
+81 TDWETFNNS
-90 VFQITATNSEPNW
+90 ALQITATTLTW
-103 TNKSSSNVGASPSN
+103 GKSDVNSNVGGSSSS

-124 VEANKDKVEI
+124 IELNKDKVEV

-139 AGHEGVWSTTPFEE
+139 EGHEGAWSTTPFEE

-192 YYKFTIPKTGLT
+192 YYKFTIPKSGLT

-238 MESDNGDNWSSAPS
+238 MKSDNGDNWKSAPS
-252 SWTNYVPLTEYPTYA
+252 SWTYYEPLTEHATYT

-286 PEYGKCSFTR
+286 PEYGKCSFTL

-306 RMDVNEEQRYWLIPA
+306 RMDVNGVQRYWLIPA
-321 TDIDFTTTKSY
+321 TAIDFTTTKSY

-347 EAPESDYT
+347 EAPKSDYT

-390 HQIQYSNGEYKPY
+390 HQIQYNEDTKTYKDY
-403 KFYVNEEDLKNDG
+403 KFYVNKEDLDNDG
-416 EFGFRFY
+416 KFGFRFY

-433 NEGKPNPDGDGSDEK
+433 NNELGK
-448 DLVGKEFGTDYE
+448 VFGTDPDSDFKFDTE
-460 LGADITTSGIKRYF
+460 ITTSGIKRYF

-480 YAINVTSYNPETNTV
+480 YAINVKSYVPEKGKV
-495 VFSLSKLADDAIVAP
+495 VFTLTKLDTDVVLP
-510 ELYIHKTGD
+510 KLYIGGTWNNGLVNETEKLQ
-519 TGRSRITSSK
+519 IPSSH
-529 GKYEPF
+529 GKYQPV
-535 TIENVSAGTKFC
+535 TITVEDNCAFR
-547 FYSAATDGN
+547 FYSEKTNGN
-556 RMGPVY
+556 WMGPVY
-562 TADLNV
+562 TNGINV
-568 DTEGTLPYT
+568 DAEGTLPYT
-577 TIGADRDF
+577 TVGNGNTF
-585 KLAEAGTYIINVSEY
+585 KLAEAGTYTIKVSEY
-600 LADDNNVTFTVT
+600 LADNNKVTFTVT
-612 KEPGSSVP
+612 KEADPSFTVP
-620 VPNTLYL
+620 TTLYL

-632 GDGALIPMTRQD
+632 WDDTPIAMTRQD

-664 SEDFAFHFIE
+664 NEDFQFNFIE
-674 REGTNWSDRGIVCY
+674 KNESNWPDRGIVCY
-688 PGGTGNTSI
+688 PSTNELSV
-697 SANTPVKIN
+697 SANTPARID
-706 NVGTLSD
+706 NVGTCTD
-713 EPNSAWTYKSTEGGK
+713 NPDKAWTYKSTEGGK

-767 DGDLGGKDK
+767 DGDLGGTDK
-776 NGETIARGINATRWE
+776 NDETIARGINATRWE

-827 SWELKDGNE
+827 SWELTYDNKPNE

-888 SNLGTQCNAVEG
+888 SNLGTQCNAVEN

-999 LKNMTKRELNNL
+999 LEHMTERELNNL
-1011 FFNNKDIVKSIMS
+1011 FFSNSDIVNSILS
-1024 EKRLPNGRDISVY
+1024 EKMLPNGRSIKNC
-1037 DKVWIAKIPSGFENP
+1037 KVWIAKIPSGFENP
-1052 AGTEYNM
+1052 AGTKYNM

-1099 TDYKDKVE
+1099 RGDKIEDDVK
-1107 SAEVAYRL
+1107 VAYRL

-1136 GHRDTKILHN
+1136 GHRDTEILHK

-1166 ECKKH
+1166 ECEEH
-1171 SITWDAPENIQG
+1171 SITWDAPSNIEG
-1183 EWRVNWIGDEETGA
+1183 NWRVSWIGDETTGA

-1214 TITMKEEQQPA
+1214 TIKMKQPA

-1231 DGKTMVFYL
+1231 EGETQVYYL

-1245 VANDDNH
+1245 VANDANH
-1252 YWFENSDLYAKLKAS
+1252 YWFENNDLYVKLKAS

-1291 YNLQGVRVDNPTA
+1291 YNLQGVRVDNPAA

>member
-34 NFMDSETAQSPT
+34 NFMNTKTAQSPT

-69 PGEFKLSQAGST
+69 TGEFKLSQAGST

-124 VEANKDKVEI
+124 VEANKDKVEV

-192 YYKFTIPKTGLT
+192 YYKFTIPKSGLT
-204 AVKIERGPAD
+204 AVRIQRGKAD
-214 QSNWWGNFT
+214 QSDWWGNFT
-223 AELKSKDK
+223 AELKSNDK

-252 SWTNYVPLTEYPTYA
+252 SWTYYEPLTESSTYA

-276 SEEWQLQTLV
+276 SDPWQSQPLV

-296 SDLSGKQFAI
+296 SDLSGMQFAI
-306 RMDVNEEQRYWLIPA
+306 RMDVNGVQRYWFVPA

-332 SLTSTATT
+332 SLTPTATT

-390 HQIQYSNGEYKPY
+390 HQIQYNEDTKTYEDY
-403 KFYVNEEDLKNDG
+403 KFYVNQEDLDNDG

-433 NEGKPNPDGDGSDEK
+433 NNEFGK
-448 DLVGKEFGTDYE
+448 VFGTDFNFDTE
-460 LGADITTSGIKRYF
+460 ITTSGIKRYF

-480 YAINVTSYNPETNTV
+480 YAINVKSYVPETNKV
-495 VFSLSKLADDAIVAP
+495 EFSLSKLEDGAIVAP
-510 ELYIHKTGD
+510 ELYIKTGD
-519 TGRSRITSSK
+519 NGRKRIESSQ
-529 GKYEPF
+529 GKYKPF
-535 TIENVSAGTKFC
+535 EIENVSAGTKFC

-600 LADDNNVTFTVT
+600 LANEGKVTFTVT
-612 KEPGSSVP
+612 KEPGSPVP

-627 RNSRN
+627 RNSKN
-632 GDGALIPMTRQD
+632 GDGAPIAMTRQD
-644 GAGDND
+644 GADDDND
-650 RNTCKFFAEVDYNA
+650 RNKCKFFAEVDYNA
-664 SEDFAFHFIE
+664 NEDFAFHFIE

-706 NVGTLSD
+706 NVSSCTNDPG
-713 EPNSAWTYKSTEGGK
+713 SAWSYKSTESGK
-728 ITVSVYFKKNGYAT
+728 ITVMVYFKKNGTAT

-848 VKANKMSDY
+848 VKANRMSDY

-938 DMKSET
+938 DMKKSPKNGTET
-944 EYWVR
+944 IEYWVR

-999 LKNMTKRELNNL
+999 LKSMTERELNNL
-1011 FFNNKDIVKSIMS
+1011 FFSNKDIVNSILK
-1024 EKRLPNGRDISVY
+1024 EGRLPNGRDIKVY
-1037 DKVWIAKIPSGFENP
+1037 DKVWIAKVPSGFENP
-1052 AGTEYNM
+1052 AGTKYNM
-1059 TFNKAMTEADRNA
+1059 TFNKAMTDADRKA

-1084 PQEKGLHVHVNIDEI
+1084 PQQKGLHVHVNIDEI
-1099 TDYKDKVE
+1099 TAYKDKVE

-1136 GHRDTKILHN
+1136 GNRKTEILHR
-1146 VGSALPL
+1146 VGSALPR

-1166 ECKKH
+1166 ECTEHNK
-1171 SITWDAPENIQG
+1171 SEWDAPSNIEDNWYVSWING
-1183 EWRVNWIGDEETGA
+1183 EG

>member
-34 NFMDSETAQSPT
+34 NFMDSKTAQSST
-46 TPWNTDFVT
+46 EPWNTNFVS
-55 QTTSGNSSDFYFWA
+55 QTTSGDTGDFYFWA
-69 PGEFKLSQAGST
+69 TGNFKLSQADPAPT
-81 TDWDTFNNS
+81 NWETFNTDK
-90 VFQITATNSEPNW
+90 VFQITA
-103 TNKSSSNVGASPSN
+103 SSINLEGKDVSNLGTGC
-117 PKFIHLH
+117 KFIHLH
-124 VEANKDKVEI
+124 IGTNEPKYVEVQDK
-134 QDEPF
+134 PF
-139 AGHEGVWSTTPFEE
+139 EGHEGAWSTTPFEN

-160 PNEKFKSSDAI
+160 PNENFKSSDAI

-178 GTTVLCQTDEYDPD
+178 GTTVLCHNYEFDPD
-192 YYKFTIPKTGLT
+192 YYTFTVPKEGLT
-204 AVKIERGPAD
+204 AVKIERGKAD

-223 AELKSKDK
+223 VELESKDK
-231 GSNNCIT
+231 SSNNCIT
-238 MESDNGDNWSSAPS
+238 MKSDNGDNWKSAPS
-252 SWTNYVPLTEYPTYA
+252 SWTYYEPLTEPATYT
-267 YYFCSRSTE
+267 YYFCSRSSD
-276 SEEWQLQTLV
+276 SEEWQLQTLM

-306 RMDVNEEQRYWLIPA
+306 RVDVNGEQRYWFIPA
-321 TDIDFTTTKSY
+321 TDIEFTTTKSY
-332 SLTSTATT
+332 SLTSAAT
-340 NSCTFPS
+340 NGSRTFPS
-347 EAPESDYT
+347 DAPASEYT
-355 FVIEFNGKKPSRLRV
+355 FVIEFKNNKPSRLRV
-370 NPTAA
+370 NPPAA
-375 AYNQTLFVGIASSNR
+375 AYNKTLFVGNASSNR
-390 HQIQYSNGEYKPY
+390 HQIQYSNGAYKPY
-403 KFYVNEEDLKNDG
+403 QFYVNQEDLDNDG

-433 NEGKPNPDGDGSDEK
+433 NNEFGKA
-448 DLVGKEFGTDYE
+448 FGTDPDLNFNTE
-460 LGADITTSGIKRYF
+460 IITSGIKRYF

-480 YAINVTSYNPETNTV
+480 YAINVNSYNPETNTV

-547 FYSAATDGN
+547 FYSAATGGN
-556 RMGPVY
+556 SMGPVY

-568 DTEGTLPYT
+568 DTEGTLPHT
-577 TIGADRDF
+577 TIGADRNF
-585 KLAEAGTYIINVSEY
+585 KLAEAGTYTINVSEY
-600 LADDNNVTFTVT
+600 LAADNKVTFTVT
-612 KEPGSSVP
+612 KEANPSFTVP
-620 VPNTLYL
+620 TTLYL
-627 RNSRN
+627 RNIKDLN
-632 GDGALIPMTRQD
+632 GTPIAMTRQD

-674 REGTNWSDRGIVCY
+674 KEGTNWSDRGIVCY

-706 NVGTLSD
+706 NVGTLTD
-713 EPNSAWTYKSTEGGK
+713 EPNSAWTYNSTEGGK

-767 DGDLGGKDK
+767 DGKLGDTDK
-776 NGETIARGINATRWE
+776 NGETIAQGINATRWN

-827 SWELKDGNE
+827 SWELTYDNKPNE

-888 SNLGTQCNAVEG
+888 SNLGTQCNAVEN

-923 DYFIFYNMEDAKVNP
+923 DYFIFYNMEGAQVNP

-986 MNVNEGIDLAPYD
+986 MNVNEGIDLAPYN
-999 LKNMTKRELNNL
+999 LKDMTERELNNL
-1011 FFNNKDIVKSIMS
+1011 FFNNSDIVNSILN
-1024 EKRLPNGRDISVY
+1024 EDRLPNGRDISVY

-1052 AGTEYNM
+1052 AGTKYDM

-1099 TDYKDKVE
+1099 LAGDKVE

-1115 YKTDNQYNTI
+1115 YKTDNYYNTI
-1125 AILHGSDVTAE
+1125 AIHHGSDEERGRWTE
-1136 GHRDTKILHN
+1136 TLHE

-1153 TKDSEATNGIGWY
+1153 TKDSEATNRIGWY
-1166 ECKKH
+1166 PCEEHDKSEWIDPSDTDTNT
-1171 SITWDAPENIQG
+1171 SITDDKWY
-1183 EWRVNWIGDEETGA
+1183 VSWINDA

-1214 TITMKEEQQPA
+1214 TIKMKQPV

-1231 DGKTMVFYL
+1231 EGETQVYYL

-1245 VANDDNH
+1245 VANDANH

-1276 ISEIVED
+1276 ISEIVDD

>member
-1 MKHLIT
+1 
-7 RLLLVMMCVCA
+7 MMCVCA

-24 AFTLTIAGNA
+24 AFTLTIVGNA
-34 NFMDSETAQSPT
+34 NFMDSKTVQSSTFTLPG
-46 TPWNTDFVT
+46 VS

-69 PGEFKLSQAGST
+69 TGEFKLSQAGST
-81 TDWDTFNNS
+81 TDWDTFNDKNS
-90 VFQITATNSEPNW
+90 VLQIIETTPNW
-103 TNKSSSNVGASPSN
+103 GTNANSNVGGSPSN

-124 VEANKDKVEI
+124 IELNKDKVEV

-139 AGHEGVWSTTPFEE
+139 AGHEGVWAFLN

-160 PNEKFKSSDAI
+160 PNENFKSSDAI

-178 GTTVLCQTDEYDPD
+178 GTTVLCHNYEFDPD
-192 YYKFTIPKTGLT
+192 YYTFTVPKEGLT
-204 AVKIERGPAD
+204 AVKIERGKAD

-238 MESDNGDNWSSAPS
+238 MESDNGNNWSSAPS
-252 SWTNYVPLTEYPTYA
+252 SWTYYEPLTEPATYT
-267 YYFCSRSTE
+267 YYFCSRSSD
-276 SEEWQLQTLV
+276 SEEWQLQTLM

-306 RMDVNEEQRYWLIPA
+306 RVDVNGEQKYWFIPA
-321 TDIDFTTTKSY
+321 TDIEFTTTKSY
-332 SLTSTATT
+332 SLTSAAT
-340 NSCTFPS
+340 NDSRTFPS
-347 EAPESDYT
+347 DAPASEYT
-355 FVIEFNGKKPSRLRV
+355 FVIEFKDNKPSRLRV
-370 NPTAA
+370 NPPAA
-375 AYNQTLFVGIASSNR
+375 AYNKTLFVGIASSNR
-390 HQIQYSNGEYKPY
+390 HQIQYSNGAYTPY
-403 KFYVNEEDLKNDG
+403 KFYVNQEDLDNDG

-433 NEGKPNPDGDGSDEK
+433 HN
-448 DLVGKEFGTDYE
+448 EFGKVFGTEPGLDFDAE
-460 LGADITTSGIKRYF
+460 ITTSGIKRYF
-474 LKETGA
+474 LKKTGA
-480 YAINVTSYNPETNTV
+480 YAINVKSYEPETNTV
-495 VFSLSKLADDAIVAP
+495 VFSLSKLGDDAIVAP

-519 TGRSRITSSK
+519 TERTRITFSK

-535 TIENVSAGTKFC
+535 TIDVSANTKFC
-547 FYSAATDGN
+547 FYSAATGGN
-556 RMGPVY
+556 SMGPVY
-562 TADLNV
+562 TPDLNV

-577 TIGADRDF
+577 TIGTDRNF
-585 KLAEAGTYIINVSEY
+585 NLAEAGTYTINVSEY
-600 LADDNNVTFTVT
+600 LADDNKVTFTVEKAKSEIT
-612 KEPGSSVP
+612 
-620 VPNTLYL
+620 VPNTLFI
-627 RNSRN
+627 RSNK
-632 GDGALIPMTRQD
+632 DGWDSAPIAMTRQD
-644 GAGDND
+644 FDPDDDTN
-650 RNTCKFFAEVDYNA
+650 RNICKFSAEVTANK
-664 SEDFAFHFIE
+664 DFTFHLIQNE
-674 REGTNWSDRGIVCY
+674 VIVKEGTNWSDCGIVCY

-697 SANTPVKIN
+697 SANSPVKVN
-706 NVGTLSD
+706 NVGTCAND
-713 EPNSAWTYKSTEGGK
+713 PNSAWKYNSAEGDK
-728 ITVSVYFKKNGYAT
+728 ITVLVYFKKNGYAT

-767 DGDLGGKDK
+767 DGNLGGEDSH
-776 NGETIARGINATRWE
+776 GETIAQGINEKRWN
-791 ADKDNWKLEY
+791 ADKDNWKFEY
-801 VGDGWYRFDSFPGNL
+801 MGDGWYRFNSFPGNL
-816 LSGHFQIVSNG
+816 LSGHFQIVSGG
-827 SWELKDGNE
+827 SWEIANND
-836 IYSHVIYINPED
+836 IFSHVICVQEDD
-848 VKANKMSDY
+848 VKANKLSDY
-857 RAFKMNRITREDI
+857 RAFKMNRITRDDI
-870 TKGREYRVRKR
+870 IKGREYRVRKR
-881 SADVSGG
+881 SASQTGG
-888 SNLGTQCNAVEG
+888 SNLGTQCNAVED
-900 AVFWFNPGN
+900 AEFWFNPGN

-918 TGTPK
+918 KGTPK

-999 LKNMTKRELNNL
+999 LKDMTKRELNNL
-1011 FFNNKDIVKSIMS
+1011 FFNNEDIVKSIMS
-1024 EKRLPNGRDISVY
+1024 EKRLPNGRDISKY

-1052 AGTEYNM
+1052 AGTKYNM
-1059 TFNKAMTEADRNA
+1059 TFNKAMTETDREA

-1099 TDYKDKVE
+1099 TAYKDKVE

-1115 YKTDNQYNTI
+1115 YKTDNQYNTV
-1125 AILHGSDVTAE
+1125 AINHGGTEGRSIETLHE
-1136 GHRDTKILHN
+1136 
-1146 VGSALPL
+1146 VGSVLPL
-1153 TKDSEATNGIGWY
+1153 TENSESKEIGWY
-1166 ECKKH
+1166 ECTEHNKSK
-1171 SITWDAPENIQG
+1171 WDAPSTITDDN
-1183 EWRVNWIGDEETGA
+1183 WYVSWIGDENTGA

-1214 TITMKEEQQPA
+1214 TIKMKQPA

-1231 DGKTMVFYL
+1231 EGETQVYYL

-1276 ISEIVED
+1276 ISEIVDD

>member
-1 MKHLIT
+1 MI
-7 RLLLVMMCVCA
+7 CACA

-34 NFMDSETAQSPT
+34 NFMDSETVQSPT

-69 PGEFKLSQAGST
+69 TGEFKLSQADPAPTS
-81 TDWDTFNNS
+81 WETFNTND
-90 VFQITATNSEPNW
+90 VFQITESTINW
-103 TNKSSSNVGASPSN
+103 NVHDVSNLGTGC
-117 PKFIHLH
+117 KFIHLH
-124 VEANKDKVEI
+124 IGTGGSNYVKV

-139 AGHEGVWSTTPFEE
+139 EGHEGAWSTTPFEE

-192 YYKFTIPKTGLT
+192 YYKFTIPKSGLT

-238 MESDNGDNWSSAPS
+238 MESDNGDNWTSAPS
-252 SWTNYVPLTEYPTYA
+252 SWTNYVPLTDYPTYA

-286 PEYGKCSFTR
+286 PKYDKCSFTR

-306 RMDVNEEQRYWLIPA
+306 RMDVNEVQRYWLIPA

-390 HQIQYSNGEYKPY
+390 HQIQYNEDTKTYEDY
-403 KFYVNEEDLKNDG
+403 KFYVNKEDLDNDG

-433 NEGKPNPDGDGSDEK
+433 NNEFGK
-448 DLVGKEFGTDYE
+448 VFGTDFKFDTE
-460 LGADITTSGIKRYF
+460 ITTSGIKRYF

-480 YAINVTSYNPETNTV
+480 YAINVKSYVPETNKV
-495 VFSLSKLADDAIVAP
+495 EFSLSKLEDGAIVAP
-510 ELYIHKTGD
+510 ELYIKTGD
-519 TGRSRITSSK
+519 KDRTRIVSSQ
-529 GKYEPF
+529 GKYKPF
-535 TIENVSAGTKFC
+535 KIENVIAGTKFC

-577 TIGADRDF
+577 TIGANRDF
-585 KLAEAGTYIINVSEY
+585 KLAEAGSYIINVSEY
-600 LADDNNVTFTVT
+600 LANEGKVTFTVT

-627 RNSRN
+627 RNSKN
-632 GDGALIPMTRQD
+632 GDEALIAMTRQD

-664 SEDFAFHFIE
+664 NEDFAFHFIE
-674 REGTNWSDRGIVCY
+674 KEGTNWSDREIVCY
-688 PGGTGNTSI
+688 PGGTDNTPI

-706 NVGTLSD
+706 NVGPCD
-713 EPNSAWTYKSTEGGK
+713 NDPGSAWSYNSTESGK
-728 ITVSVYFKKNGYAT
+728 ITVMVYFKKNGTAT

-767 DGDLGGKDK
+767 DGDLGGTDK
-776 NGETIARGINATRWE
+776 NGETIARGINSTRWE

-900 AVFWFNPGN
+900 AEFWFNPGN

-938 DMKSET
+938 DMKKSPKNGTET
-944 EYWVR
+944 IEYWVR

-999 LKNMTKRELNNL
+999 LKSMTERELNNL
-1011 FFNNKDIVKSIMS
+1011 FFSNKDIVNSILN
-1024 EKRLPNGRDISVY
+1024 EGRLPNGRDIKVY

-1052 AGTEYNM
+1052 AGTKYNM
-1059 TFNKAMTEADRNA
+1059 TFNKAMTEADRKA

-1084 PQEKGLHVHVNIDEI
+1084 PQQKGLHVHVNIDEI
-1099 TDYKDKVE
+1099 LAGDKVE

-1125 AILHGSDVTAE
+1125 AVLHGSDVTAE
-1136 GHRDTKILHN
+1136 GHRKTEILHR
-1146 VGSALPL
+1146 VGSALPR
-1153 TKDSEATNGIGWY
+1153 TKDSEATNKIGWY
-1166 ECKKH
+1166 ECNKP
-1171 SITWDAPENIQG
+1171 WNAPDIEGN
-1183 EWRVNWIGDEETGA
+1183 WLVNWIGDEATGA

-1291 YNLQGVRVDNPTA
+1291 YNLQGVRVDNPAA

>member
-1 MKHLIT
+1 MI
-7 RLLLVMMCVCA
+7 CACA

-34 NFMDSETAQSPT
+34 NFMDSETVQSSSFTLPGVSQST
-46 TPWNTDFVT
+46 NDTNT
-55 QTTSGNSSDFYFWA
+55 SHDFYFWA
-69 PGEFKLSQAGST
+69 TGEFKLSQAGST
-81 TDWDTFNNS
+81 TDWGTFNNS

-103 TNKSSSNVGASPSN
+103 TNKSNSNVGASSSN

-124 VEANKDKVEI
+124 VELNKNNVEI

-139 AGHEGVWSTTPFEE
+139 AGHEGVWSTTPFKE

-178 GTTVLCQTDEYDPD
+178 GTPVLCQTDEYDPD
-192 YYKFTIPKTGLT
+192 YYKFTIPKSGLT

-238 MESDNGDNWSSAPS
+238 MESDNGNNWTSAPS
-252 SWTNYVPLTEYPTYA
+252 SWTYYEPLTESSTYA
-267 YYFCSRSTE
+267 YYFYSRSNE
-276 SEEWQLQTLV
+276 SEAWQSQTLV

-306 RMDVNEEQRYWLIPA
+306 KMDVNGVQRYWLIPA
-321 TDIDFTTTKSY
+321 TAIDFTTTKSY

-403 KFYVNEEDLKNDG
+403 KFYVNQEDLDNDG

-433 NEGKPNPDGDGSDEK
+433 NDEFGK
-448 DLVGKEFGTDYE
+448 VFGTDFNFDTE
-460 LGADITTSGIKRYF
+460 ITTSGIKRYF

-480 YAINVTSYNPETNTV
+480 YAINVKSYVPETNKV
-495 VFSLSKLADDAIVAP
+495 EFSLSKLEDGAIVAS
-510 ELYIHKTGD
+510 ELYIKTGD
-519 TGRSRITSSK
+519 NGRKRIESSQ
-529 GKYEPF
+529 GKYKPF
-535 TIENVSAGTKFC
+535 KIENVIAGTKFC

-600 LADDNNVTFTVT
+600 LANEGKVTFTVT

-627 RNSRN
+627 RNSKN
-632 GDGALIPMTRQD
+632 GDDALIAMTRQD

-650 RNTCKFFAEVDYNA
+650 RNTCKFFAKVDYNA
-664 SEDFAFHFIE
+664 NEDFAFHFIE
-674 REGTNWSDRGIVCY
+674 KEGTNWSDRGIVCY
-688 PGGTGNTSI
+688 PGGTDNTPI

-706 NVGTLSD
+706 NVSSCDNNPG
-713 EPNSAWTYKSTEGGK
+713 SAWSYNSTESGK
-728 ITVSVYFKKNGYAT
+728 ITVMVYFKKNGTAT

-767 DGDLGGKDK
+767 DGDLGGTDK
-776 NGETIARGINATRWE
+776 NGETIARGINATRWN

-801 VGDGWYRFDSFPGNL
+801 AGDGWYRFDSFPGNL

-827 SWELKDGNE
+827 SWELTYDNKPNE

-848 VKANKMSDY
+848 VKANRMSDY

-938 DMKSET
+938 DMKKSPKNGT
-944 EYWVR
+944 GTIEYWVR

-999 LKNMTKRELNNL
+999 LKSMTERELNNL
-1011 FFNNKDIVKSIMS
+1011 FFSNKDIVNSILK
-1024 EKRLPNGRDISVY
+1024 EGRLPNGRDIKVY

-1052 AGTEYNM
+1052 AGTKYNM
-1059 TFNKAMTEADRNA
+1059 TFNKAMTEADRKA

-1084 PQEKGLHVHVNIDEI
+1084 PQQAGLHVHVNIDEI
-1099 TDYKDKVE
+1099 LAGDKVE
-1107 SAEVAYRL
+1107 SAKVDYRL

-1136 GHRDTKILHN
+1136 GHRDTEILHK
-1146 VGSALPL
+1146 VGSALPR
-1153 TKDSEATNGIGWY
+1153 TKDSEATNKIGWY
-1166 ECKKH
+1166 ECTEH
-1171 SITWDAPENIQG
+1171 NSSEWDAPSNIKGNWYVSWINGEGENA
-1183 EWRVNWIGDEETGA
+1183 GA

-1291 YNLQGVRVDNPTA
+1291 YNLQGVRVDNPAA

>member
-1 MKHLIT
+1 MI
-7 RLLLVMMCVCA
+7 CACA

-24 AFTLTIAGNA
+24 AFTLTIAGKA
-34 NFMDSETAQSPT
+34 NFMDSETVQSPEDS
-46 TPWNTDFVT
+46 WSLNFVS
-55 QTTSGNSSDFYFWA
+55 QTISGDTGDFYFWA
-69 PGEFKLSQAGST
+69 TGNFKLSQADPAPTS
-81 TDWDTFNNS
+81 WETFNTDK
-90 VFQITATNSEPNW
+90 VFQITESKIYWNGRDV
-103 TNKSSSNVGASPSN
+103 SNLGTGR
-117 PKFIHLH
+117 KFIHLH
-124 VEANKDKVEI
+124 IGPNDSNYVKV

-139 AGHEGVWSTTPFEE
+139 EGHEGAWSTTPFKE

-192 YYKFTIPKTGLT
+192 YYKFTIPKSGLT

-238 MESDNGDNWSSAPS
+238 MESDNGNNWSSAPS

-286 PEYGKCSFTR
+286 PEYGKCSFTH

-306 RMDVNEEQRYWLIPA
+306 RMDVNGVQRYWLIPA
-321 TDIDFTTTKSY
+321 TAIDFTTTKSY

-347 EAPESDYT
+347 EAPKSDYT

-390 HQIQYSNGEYKPY
+390 HQIQYNENTKTYEDY
-403 KFYVNEEDLKNDG
+403 KFYVNKEDLDNDG
-416 EFGFRFY
+416 KFGFRFY

-433 NEGKPNPDGDGSDEK
+433 NNELGK
-448 DLVGKEFGTDYE
+448 VFGTDPDSDFKFDTE
-460 LGADITTSGIKRYF
+460 ITTSGIKRYF

-480 YAINVTSYNPETNTV
+480 YAINVKSYVPEKGKV
-495 VFSLSKLADDAIVAP
+495 VFTLTKLDTDVVLP
-510 ELYIHKTGD
+510 KLYIGGTWNNGLVNETEKLQ
-519 TGRSRITSSK
+519 IPSSH
-529 GKYEPF
+529 GKYQPV
-535 TIENVSAGTKFC
+535 TITVEDNCAFR
-547 FYSAATDGN
+547 FYSEKTNGN
-556 RMGPVY
+556 WMGPVY
-562 TADLNV
+562 TNGINV
-568 DTEGTLPYT
+568 DAEGTLPYT
-577 TIGADRDF
+577 TVGNGNTF

-600 LADDNNVTFTVT
+600 LADDNKVTFTVT
-612 KEPGSSVP
+612 KEPVSSVP
-620 VPNTLYL
+620 VPTTLYL

-632 GDGALIPMTRQD
+632 WDDTPIAMTRQD

-664 SEDFAFHFIE
+664 NEDFQFNFIE
-674 REGTNWSDRGIVCY
+674 KNESNWPDRGIVCY
-688 PGGTGNTSI
+688 PSTNELSV
-697 SANTPVKIN
+697 SANTPARID
-706 NVGTLSD
+706 NVGTCTD
-713 EPNSAWTYKSTEGGK
+713 NPDKAWTYKSTEGGK

-776 NGETIARGINATRWE
+776 NGETIARGINATRWN
-791 ADKDNWKLEY
+791 ADKDNWKFEY
-801 VGDGWYRFDSFPGNL
+801 MGDGWYRFNSFPGNL

-836 IYSHVIYINPED
+836 IYSHVIYINTED

-857 RAFKMNRITREDI
+857 RAFEMNRITCEDI

-999 LKNMTKRELNNL
+999 LKNMTERELNNL
-1011 FFNNKDIVKSIMS
+1011 FFNNSDIVNSILN
-1024 EKRLPNGRDISVY
+1024 EDKLPNGRDISVY

-1052 AGTEYNM
+1052 AGTKYNM
-1059 TFNKAMTEADRNA
+1059 TFNKAMTDADRKA

-1084 PQEKGLHVHVNIDEI
+1084 PQQAGLHVHVNIDEI
-1099 TDYKDKVE
+1099 LAGDKVE

-1136 GHRDTKILHN
+1136 GHRKTEILHR

-1166 ECKKH
+1166 ECTKH
-1171 SITWDAPENIQG
+1171 NKSEWDAPSNIEDNWYVSWING
-1183 EWRVNWIGDEETGA
+1183 EG

-1291 YNLQGVRVDNPTA
+1291 YNLQGVRVDSPAA

>member
-7 RLLLVMMCVCA
+7 RLLLVMICACA

-34 NFMDSETAQSPT
+34 NFMDSKTVQSSTFTLPG
-46 TPWNTDFVT
+46 VS

-69 PGEFKLSQAGST
+69 TGEFKLSQAEST
-81 TDWDTFNNS
+81 TDWETFNNS
-90 VFQITATNSEPNW
+90 ALQITATTLTW
-103 TNKSSSNVGASPSN
+103 GKSDVNSNVGGSPSN

-124 VEANKDKVEI
+124 VELNKNKVEV

-139 AGHEGVWSTTPFEE
+139 EGHEGAWSTTAFEYR
-153 GETIYYF
+153 ETIYYF
-160 PNEKFKSSDAI
+160 PNENFKSSDAI

-178 GTTVLCQTDEYDPD
+178 GTTVSCYNYEFDPD
-192 YYKFTIPKTGLT
+192 YYTFTVPKEGLT
-204 AVKIERGPAD
+204 AVKIERGKAD

-238 MESDNGDNWSSAPS
+238 MESNNGNNWESAPS
-252 SWTNYVPLTEYPTYA
+252 SWTYYKPLTEPATYT
-267 YYFCSRSTE
+267 YYFCSRSNE
-276 SEEWQLQTLV
+276 SEAWQSQILV

-306 RMDVNEEQRYWLIPA
+306 RMDVNEVQRYWLIPA

-390 HQIQYSNGEYKPY
+390 HQIQYNEDTKTYEDY
-403 KFYVNEEDLKNDG
+403 KFYVNKEDLDNDG
-416 EFGFRFY
+416 GFGFRFY

-433 NEGKPNPDGDGSDEK
+433 NNEFGK
-448 DLVGKEFGTDYE
+448 VFGTDFNFDTE
-460 LGADITTSGIKRYF
+460 ITTSGIKRYF

-480 YAINVTSYNPETNTV
+480 YAINVKSYVPETNKV
-495 VFSLSKLADDAIVAP
+495 EFSLSKLEDGAIVAP
-510 ELYIHKTGD
+510 ELYIKTGD
-519 TGRSRITSSK
+519 NGRTRIESSE
-529 GKYEPF
+529 GKYKPF
-535 TIENVSAGTKFC
+535 KIENVSAGTKFC

-577 TIGADRDF
+577 TIGAERDF

-600 LADDNNVTFTVT
+600 LDNEGKVTFTVT
-612 KEPGSSVP
+612 KEPGSSVH

-627 RNSRN
+627 RNSKN
-632 GDGALIPMTRQD
+632 GDDALIAMKCQD

-664 SEDFAFHFIE
+664 NEDFAFHFIE
-674 REGTNWSDRGIVCY
+674 QEGTNWSDRGIVCY
-688 PGGTGNTSI
+688 PGGTDNTSI

-706 NVGTLSD
+706 NVGTCD
-713 EPNSAWTYKSTEGGK
+713 NDPGSAWSYNSTESGK
-728 ITVSVYFKKNGYAT
+728 ITVMVYFKKNGTAT
-742 VEVVGNSDKN
+742 VEVLGNSDKN

-776 NGETIARGINATRWE
+776 NGETIARGINATRWN

-816 LSGHFQIVSNG
+816 LSGHFQIVRYG
-827 SWELKDGNE
+827 SWELTYDNKPNE

-938 DMKSET
+938 DMKKSPKNGT
-944 EYWVR
+944 GTIEYWVR

-999 LKNMTKRELNNL
+999 LKSMTERELNNL
-1011 FFNNKDIVKSIMS
+1011 FFSNKDIVNSILN
-1024 EKRLPNGRDISVY
+1024 EGRLPNGRDIKVY
-1037 DKVWIAKIPSGFENP
+1037 DKVWIAKIPSGFEDP
-1052 AGTEYNM
+1052 AGTKYNM
-1059 TFNKAMTEADRNA
+1059 TFNKAMTDADRKA

-1084 PQEKGLHVHVNIDEI
+1084 PQQAGLHVHVNIDEI
-1099 TDYKDKVE
+1099 RGDKIEDDVK
-1107 SAEVAYRL
+1107 VAYRL
-1115 YKTDNQYNTI
+1115 YKTDNYYNTI
-1125 AILHGSDVTAE
+1125 AIHHGSDEERGRWTE
-1136 GHRDTKILHN
+1136 TLHE
-1146 VGSALPL
+1146 VGSALPR
-1153 TKDSEATNGIGWY
+1153 TKDSEATNKIGWY
-1166 ECKKH
+1166 ECTEH
-1171 SITWDAPENIQG
+1171 NSSEWDAPSNIKGNWYVSWING
-1183 EWRVNWIGDEETGA
+1183 EG

-1252 YWFENSDLYAKLKAS
+1252 YWFENSDLYVKLKAS

-1276 ISEIVED
+1276 ISEIVDD

>member
-1 MKHLIT
+1 MI
-7 RLLLVMMCVCA
+7 CACA

-34 NFMDSETAQSPT
+34 NFMDSKTAQSSTFTLPG
-46 TPWNTDFVT
+46 VS

-69 PGEFKLSQAGST
+69 IGEFKLSQAGST
-81 TDWDTFNNS
+81 TDWETFNNS
-90 VFQITATNSEPNW
+90 ALQITATTLTW
-103 TNKSSSNVGASPSN
+103 GKSDVNSNVGGSSSS

-124 VEANKDKVEI
+124 IELNKDKVEV

-139 AGHEGVWSTTPFEE
+139 ADHEGVWSTTPFEK

-192 YYKFTIPKTGLT
+192 YYKFTIPKSGLT

-223 AELKSKDK
+223 VELKSNDK
-231 GSNNCIT
+231 GSKNCIT
-238 MESDNGDNWSSAPS
+238 MDPDNGNNWSSAPS

-267 YYFCSRSTE
+267 YHFCSRSTE

-286 PEYGKCSFTR
+286 PKYGKCSFTR

-433 NEGKPNPDGDGSDEK
+433 NNEFGK
-448 DLVGKEFGTDYE
+448 VFGTDPDSDFNFDTE
-460 LGADITTSGIKRYF
+460 ITTSGIKRYF

-480 YAINVTSYNPETNTV
+480 YAINVKSYVPETNKV
-495 VFSLSKLADDAIVAP
+495 EFSLSKLADDAIVAH
-510 ELYIHKTGD
+510 ELYIETGNS
-519 TGRSRITSSK
+519 GRTRITSSK

-547 FYSAATDGN
+547 FYSAETGGN
-556 RMGPVY
+556 SMGPVY

-577 TIGADRDF
+577 TIGADRNF

-600 LADDNNVTFTVT
+600 LANEGKVTFTVT

-632 GDGALIPMTRQD
+632 GDGALIAMTRQD
-644 GAGDND
+644 GAGNND

-664 SEDFAFHFIE
+664 DEDFAFHFIE
-674 REGTNWSDRGIVCY
+674 KEGTNWSDRGIVCY

-706 NVGTLSD
+706 NVSSCDNDPG
-713 EPNSAWTYKSTEGGK
+713 SAWSYNSTESGK
-728 ITVSVYFKKNGYAT
+728 ITVMVYFKKNGTAT

-776 NGETIARGINATRWE
+776 NGETIAQGINATRWN

-816 LSGHFQIVSNG
+816 LSGHFQIVRYG
-827 SWELKDGNE
+827 SWELTYDNKPNE
-836 IYSHVIYINPED
+836 IYSHVFYINPED

-938 DMKSET
+938 DMKKSPKNGTET
-944 EYWVR
+944 IEYWVR

-999 LKNMTKRELNNL
+999 LKSMTERELNNL
-1011 FFNNKDIVKSIMS
+1011 FFSNKDIVNSILN
-1024 EKRLPNGRDISVY
+1024 EGRLPNGRDIKVY
-1037 DKVWIAKIPSGFENP
+1037 DKVWIAKVPSGFENP
-1052 AGTEYNM
+1052 AGTKYNM
-1059 TFNKAMTEADRNA
+1059 TFNKAMTDADRKA

-1084 PQEKGLHVHVNIDEI
+1084 PQQAGLHVHVNIDEI
-1099 TDYKDKVE
+1099 LAGDKVE
-1107 SAEVAYRL
+1107 SAKVDYRL

-1136 GHRDTKILHN
+1136 GHRDTEILHK
-1146 VGSALPL
+1146 VGSALPR
-1153 TKDSEATNGIGWY
+1153 TKDSEATNKIGWY
-1166 ECKKH
+1166 ECNKR
-1171 SITWDAPENIQG
+1171 WNAPDIEGN
-1183 EWRVNWIGDEETGA
+1183 WLVNWIGDEATGA

-1283 TDNGPAVY
+1283 TDNSPAVY
-1291 YNLQGVRVDNPTA
+1291 YNLQGVRVDNPAA

>member
-7 RLLLVMMCVCA
+7 RLLLVMICACA

-34 NFMDSETAQSPT
+34 NFMDTKTAQSPEDS
-46 TPWNTDFVT
+46 WNTNFVS
-55 QTTSGNSSDFYFWA
+55 QTISGDTGDFYFWA
-69 PGEFKLSQAGST
+69 TGNFKLSQADPAPTS
-81 TDWDTFNNS
+81 WETFNTDK
-90 VFQITATNSEPNW
+90 VFQITESSINW
-103 TNKSSSNVGASPSN
+103 NGRDVSNLGTGR
-117 PKFIHLH
+117 KFIHLH
-124 VEANKDKVEI
+124 IGTGGSNDVKV

-139 AGHEGVWSTTPFEE
+139 EGHEGAWSTTPFDE

-192 YYKFTIPKTGLT
+192 YYKFTIPKSGLT

-223 AELKSKDK
+223 AELKSKYK

-238 MESDNGDNWSSAPS
+238 MESDNGNNWSSAPS
-252 SWTNYVPLTEYPTYA
+252 SWTYYEPLTESSTYT
-267 YYFCSRSTE
+267 YYFYSRSSE
-276 SEEWQLQTLV
+276 SEAWQSQILV

-306 RMDVNEEQRYWLIPA
+306 RMDVNGVQRYWFVPA

-332 SLTSTATT
+332 SLTPTATT

-375 AYNQTLFVGIASSNR
+375 AYNKTLFVGIASSNR

-403 KFYVNEEDLKNDG
+403 PFYVNQEDLDNDG

-433 NEGKPNPDGDGSDEK
+433 NDEFGK
-448 DLVGKEFGTDYE
+448 VFGTDFNF
-460 LGADITTSGIKRYF
+460 DTKITTSGIKRYF

-480 YAINVTSYNPETNTV
+480 YAINVTSYNPETNKV
-495 VFSLSKLADDAIVAP
+495 EFSLSKLEDGAIVAP

-519 TGRSRITSSK
+519 NGRTRIESSE
-529 GKYEPF
+529 GKYKPF
-535 TIENVSAGTKFC
+535 KIENVSAGTKFC
-547 FYSAATDGN
+547 FYSAATGGN
-556 RMGPVY
+556 SMGPVY

-577 TIGADRDF
+577 TIGADRNF

-600 LADDNNVTFTVT
+600 LADDNKVTFTVT

-620 VPNTLYL
+620 VPTTLYI
-627 RNSRN
+627 NSRN
-632 GDGALIPMTRQD
+632 GNGTPIAMTRQD
-644 GAGDND
+644 GADDDND
-650 RNTCKFFAEVDYNA
+650 RNKCKFFAEVDYNA
-664 SEDFAFHFIE
+664 NEDFAFHFIE
-674 REGTNWSDRGIVCY
+674 KEETNWSDRGIVCY

-706 NVGTLSD
+706 NVSSCTND
-713 EPNSAWTYKSTEGGK
+713 PESAWSYKSTESGK
-728 ITVSVYFKKNGYAT
+728 ITVMVYFKKNGTAT

-767 DGDLGGKDK
+767 DGNLGGKDK
-776 NGETIARGINATRWE
+776 NGETIAKGINATRWN

-827 SWELKDGNE
+827 SWELTYDNKPNE

-888 SNLGTQCNAVEG
+888 SNLGTQCNAVEN

-923 DYFIFYNMEDAKVNP
+923 DYFIFYNMENAKVNP

-986 MNVNEGIDLAPYD
+986 MNVNEGIDLAPYN
-999 LKNMTKRELNNL
+999 LKNMTERELNNL
-1011 FFNNKDIVKSIMS
+1011 FFNNEDIVKSIMS

-1052 AGTEYNM
+1052 AGTKYNM

-1099 TDYKDKVE
+1099 LAGDKVE

-1115 YKTDNQYNTI
+1115 YKTDNYYNTI
-1125 AILHGSDVTAE
+1125 AVLHGSDVTAE
-1136 GHRDTKILHN
+1136 GHRDTKILHK

-1166 ECKKH
+1166 PCEEHDKSEWADPSDTNT
-1171 SITWDAPENIQG
+1171 SITDD
-1183 EWRVNWIGDEETGA
+1183 NWYVSWINDA
-1197 RREVAYDDNSA
+1197 RREVAYDDYSA

-1252 YWFENSDLYAKLKAS
+1252 YWFENSDLYVKLKAS

>member
-1 MKHLIT
+1 MI
-7 RLLLVMMCVCA
+7 CACA

-34 NFMDSETAQSPT
+34 NFMDSKTVQNPED
-46 TPWNTDFVT
+46 PWNENFVT
-55 QTTSGNSSDFYFWA
+55 KSISGDTGDFYFWA
-69 PGEFKLSQAGST
+69 TGNFKLSQADPAP
-81 TDWDTFNNS
+81 TDWNTFNTND
-90 VFQITATNSEPNW
+90 VFQITESTINW
-103 TNKSSSNVGASPSN
+103 NVHDVSNLGTGC
-117 PKFIHLH
+117 KFIHLH
-124 VEANKDKVEI
+124 IGTGGSNYVNV

-139 AGHEGVWSTTPFEE
+139 EGHEGAWSTTAFEY

-178 GTTVLCQTDEYDPD
+178 GTTVPCQTDEYDPD
-192 YYKFTIPKTGLT
+192 YYKFTIPKSGLT
-204 AVKIERGPAD
+204 AVKIQRGKAD
-214 QSNWWGNFT
+214 QSDWWRNFT

-238 MESDNGDNWSSAPS
+238 MESDNGDNWLSAPS
-252 SWTNYVPLTEYPTYA
+252 LWTKYVPLTEYPTYA
-267 YYFCSRSTE
+267 YYFCSRSTG
-276 SEEWQLQTLV
+276 SDPWQSQPLV

-306 RMDVNEEQRYWLIPA
+306 RMDVNEVQRYWLIPA

-433 NEGKPNPDGDGSDEK
+433 NNEFGK
-448 DLVGKEFGTDYE
+448 VFGTDFNFDTE
-460 LGADITTSGIKRYF
+460 ITTSGIKRYF
-474 LKETGA
+474 LKQTGA
-480 YAINVTSYNPETNTV
+480 YAINVKSYVPETNKV
-495 VFSLSKLADDAIVAP
+495 EFSLSKLEDGAIVAP
-510 ELYIHKTGD
+510 ELYIKTGD
-519 TGRSRITSSK
+519 NGRKKIVSSQ
-529 GKYEPF
+529 GKYKPF
-535 TIENVSAGTKFC
+535 KIENVIAGTKFC
-547 FYSAATDGN
+547 FYSAETDGN

-577 TIGADRDF
+577 TIGANRDF

-600 LADDNNVTFTVT
+600 LANEGKVTFTVT
-612 KEPGSSVP
+612 KEPGSSVH
-620 VPNTLYL
+620 VPKTLYL
-627 RNSRN
+627 RNSKN
-632 GDGALIPMTRQD
+632 GDDALIEMTRQD

-650 RNTCKFFAEVDYNA
+650 RNTCKFFAKVDYNA
-664 SEDFAFHFIE
+664 NEDFAFHFIE
-674 REGTNWSDRGIVCY
+674 NNGSSWSDRGIVYY

-706 NVGTLSD
+706 NVGPCD
-713 EPNSAWTYKSTEGGK
+713 NDPGSAWSYNSTESGK
-728 ITVSVYFKKNGYAT
+728 ITVMVYFKKNGTAT

-767 DGDLGGKDK
+767 DGDLGGTDK

-938 DMKSET
+938 DMKKSPRNGTET
-944 EYWVR
+944 IEYWVR

-999 LKNMTKRELNNL
+999 LKSMTERELNNL
-1011 FFNNKDIVKSIMS
+1011 FFSNKDIVNSILN
-1024 EKRLPNGRDISVY
+1024 EGRLPNGRDIKVY
-1037 DKVWIAKIPSGFENP
+1037 DKVWIAKVPSGFENP
-1052 AGTEYNM
+1052 AGTKYNM
-1059 TFNKAMTEADRNA
+1059 TFNKAMTEADRKA

-1084 PQEKGLHVHVNIDEI
+1084 PQQAGLHVHVNIDEI
-1099 TDYKDKVE
+1099 RGDKIEDDVK
-1107 SAEVAYRL
+1107 VAYRL
-1115 YKTDNQYNTI
+1115 YKTDNYYNTI
-1125 AILHGSDVTAE
+1125 AIHHGSDEKRGRWTE
-1136 GHRDTKILHN
+1136 TLHE
-1146 VGSALPL
+1146 VGSALPR

-1166 ECKKH
+1166 ECTKH
-1171 SITWDAPENIQG
+1171 DKSEWEAPSTITDQKWY
-1183 EWRVNWIGDEETGA
+1183 VSWIDDEGTGA

-1214 TITMKEEQQPA
+1214 TIKMKQPA
-1225 SRAAEG
+1225 SRAADGEG
-1231 DGKTMVFYL
+1231 ETQVYYL

-1245 VANDDNH
+1245 VANDANH
-1252 YWFENSDLYAKLKAS
+1252 YWFENNDLYVKLKAS

-1276 ISEIVED
+1276 ISEIVDD

>member
-7 RLLLVMMCVCA
+7 RLLLVMICACA

-34 NFMDSETAQSPT
+34 NFMNSKTVQSSTFTLPG
-46 TPWNTDFVT
+46 VS

-69 PGEFKLSQAGST
+69 TGEFKLSQADPAP
-81 TDWDTFNNS
+81 TDWETFNTDK
-90 VFQITATNSEPNW
+90 VFQITESTINW
-103 TNKSSSNVGASPSN
+103 NVHDVSNLGTGC
-117 PKFIHLH
+117 KFIHLH
-124 VEANKDKVEI
+124 IGTGGSNYVKV

-139 AGHEGVWSTTPFEE
+139 AGHEGVWSTTPFKE

-192 YYKFTIPKTGLT
+192 YYKFTIPKSGLT

-238 MESDNGDNWSSAPS
+238 MESDNRDNWSSAPS
-252 SWTNYVPLTEYPTYA
+252 SWTYYEPLTEYPTYA
-267 YYFCSRSTE
+267 YYFCSRSSD
-276 SEEWQLQTLV
+276 SEEWQLQTLM

-296 SDLSGKQFAI
+296 SGLSGKQFAI
-306 RMDVNEEQRYWLIPA
+306 RMDVNEVQRYWLIPA
-321 TDIDFTTTKSY
+321 TAIDFTTTKSY
-332 SLTSTATT
+332 SLTSTAAT

-403 KFYVNEEDLKNDG
+403 KFYVNQEDLDNDG

-433 NEGKPNPDGDGSDEK
+433 NNEFGK
-448 DLVGKEFGTDYE
+448 VFGTDPDSDFKFDTE
-460 LGADITTSGIKRYF
+460 ITTSGIKRYF

-480 YAINVTSYNPETNTV
+480 YAINVKSYVPETNKV
-495 VFSLSKLADDAIVAP
+495 EFSLSKLEDGAIVAP
-510 ELYIHKTGD
+510 ELYIKTGD
-519 TGRSRITSSK
+519 NVRTIIVSSQ
-529 GKYEPF
+529 GKYKPF
-535 TIENVSAGTKFC
+535 KIENVIAGTKFC
-547 FYSAATDGN
+547 FYSAETDGN

-600 LADDNNVTFTVT
+600 LANEGKVTFTVT
-612 KEPGSSVP
+612 KEPGSSVHDP
-620 VPNTLYL
+620 KTLYL
-627 RNSRN
+627 RNSKN
-632 GDGALIPMTRQD
+632 GDDALIEMTRQD

-664 SEDFAFHFIE
+664 NEDFAFHFIE
-674 REGTNWSDRGIVCY
+674 NNGSSWSDRGIVYY

-706 NVGTLSD
+706 NVGPCD
-713 EPNSAWTYKSTEGGK
+713 NDPGSAWSYNSTESGK
-728 ITVSVYFKKNGYAT
+728 ITVMVYFKKNGTAT

-767 DGDLGGKDK
+767 DGDLGGTDK

-827 SWELKDGNE
+827 SWELTYDNKPNE

-938 DMKSET
+938 DMKKSPRNGTET
-944 EYWVR
+944 IEYWVR

-999 LKNMTKRELNNL
+999 LKNMTERELNNL
-1011 FFNNKDIVKSIMS
+1011 FFSNKDIVNSILN
-1024 EKRLPNGRDISVY
+1024 EGRLPNGRDIKVY
-1037 DKVWIAKIPSGFENP
+1037 DKVWIAKVPSGFENP
-1052 AGTEYNM
+1052 AGTKYNM
-1059 TFNKAMTEADRNA
+1059 TFNKAMTEADRKA

-1084 PQEKGLHVHVNIDEI
+1084 PQQAGLHVHVNIDEI
-1099 TDYKDKVE
+1099 RGDKIEDDVK
-1107 SAEVAYRL
+1107 VAYRL
-1115 YKTDNQYNTI
+1115 YKTDNYYNTI
-1125 AILHGSDVTAE
+1125 AIHHGSDEKRGRWTE
-1136 GHRDTKILHN
+1136 TLHE
-1146 VGSALPL
+1146 VGSALPR

-1166 ECKKH
+1166 ECTKH
-1171 SITWDAPENIQG
+1171 DKSEWEAPSTITDQKWY
-1183 EWRVNWIGDEETGA
+1183 VSWIDDEGTGA

-1214 TITMKEEQQPA
+1214 TIKMKQPA
-1225 SRAAEG
+1225 SRAADGEG
-1231 DGKTMVFYL
+1231 ETQVYYL

-1245 VANDDNH
+1245 VANDANH
-1252 YWFENSDLYAKLKAS
+1252 YWFENNDLYVKLKAS

-1276 ISEIVED
+1276 ISEIVDD

>member
-1 MKHLIT
+1 MI
-7 RLLLVMMCVCA
+7 CACA

-24 AFTLTIAGNA
+24 AFTLTIAGKA
-34 NFMDSETAQSPT
+34 NFMDSETVQSPEDSWKT
-46 TPWNTDFVT
+46 NFVS
-55 QTTSGNSSDFYFWA
+55 QTISGDTGDFYFWA
-69 PGEFKLSQAGST
+69 TGNFKLSQA
-81 TDWDTFNNS
+81 DPAPKNWDEFYKKNN
-90 VFQITATNSEPNW
+90 VNVAFQITENSIDW
-103 TNKSSSNVGASPSN
+103 TGSNVSN
-117 PKFIHLH
+117 LGTGRKFIHLH
-124 VEANKDKVEI
+124 IGPNDSNSVKV

-139 AGHEGVWSTTPFEE
+139 AGHEGVWSTTPFKE

-178 GTTVLCQTDEYDPD
+178 GTTELCHNYEFDPD
-192 YYKFTIPKTGLT
+192 YYTFTIPQSGLT

-214 QSNWWGNFT
+214 QSKWWGNFT

-238 MESDNGDNWSSAPS
+238 MDPDNGNNWTSAPS
-252 SWTNYVPLTEYPTYA
+252 SWTYYEPLTEPATYT

-306 RMDVNEEQRYWLIPA
+306 RMDVNGVQRYWLIPA
-321 TDIDFTTTKSY
+321 TAIDFTTTKSY
-332 SLTSTATT
+332 SLTSTAAT

-390 HQIQYSNGEYKPY
+390 HQIQYNEDTKTYEDY
-403 KFYVNEEDLKNDG
+403 KFYVNQEDLDNYG

-433 NEGKPNPDGDGSDEK
+433 NNEFGK
-448 DLVGKEFGTDYE
+448 VFGTDFNFDTE
-460 LGADITTSGIKRYF
+460 ITTSGIKRYF

-480 YAINVTSYNPETNTV
+480 YAIKVKSYVPETNKV
-495 VFSLSKLADDAIVAP
+495 EFSLSKLEDGAIVAP
-510 ELYIHKTGD
+510 ELYIKTGD
-519 TGRSRITSSK
+519 NDRTRIESSQ
-529 GKYEPF
+529 GKYKPF
-535 TIENVSAGTKFC
+535 KIENVIAGTKFC
-547 FYSAATDGN
+547 FYSAETDGN

-577 TIGADRDF
+577 TIGANRDF

-600 LADDNNVTFTVT
+600 LANEGKVTFTVT

-627 RNSRN
+627 RNSKN
-632 GDGALIPMTRQD
+632 GDDALIEMTCQD

-664 SEDFAFHFIE
+664 NEDFAFHFIE
-674 REGTNWSDRGIVCY
+674 KEGTNWSDRGIVCY
-688 PGGTGNTSI
+688 PGGTDNTPI

-706 NVGTLSD
+706 NVSSCDNDPG
-713 EPNSAWTYKSTEGGK
+713 SAWSYNSTESGK
-728 ITVSVYFKKNGYAT
+728 ITVMVYFKKNGTAT

-776 NGETIARGINATRWE
+776 NGETIARGINAKRWE

-923 DYFIFYNMEDAKVNP
+923 DYFIFYNMEKAGEGVFDP
-938 DMKSET
+938 DMKKSPKNGTET
-944 EYWVR
+944 IEYWVR

-999 LKNMTKRELNNL
+999 LKNMTERELNNL
-1011 FFNNKDIVKSIMS
+1011 FFSNSDIVNSILN
-1024 EKRLPNGRDISVY
+1024 EDRLPNGRDISVY

-1052 AGTEYNM
+1052 AGTKYNM
-1059 TFNKAMTEADRNA
+1059 TFNKAMTDADRKA
-1072 TRTLTTRHYYFF
+1072 TRTLTTLHYYFF
-1084 PQEKGLHVHVNIDEI
+1084 PQQAGLHVHVNIDEI
-1099 TDYKDKVE
+1099 LAGDKVE
-1107 SAEVAYRL
+1107 SAKVDYRL

-1125 AILHGSDVTAE
+1125 AIHHGSDEERGRWTE
-1136 GHRDTKILHN
+1136 TLHE
-1146 VGSALPL
+1146 VGSALPR
-1153 TKDSEATNGIGWY
+1153 TKDSEATNKIGWY
-1166 ECKKH
+1166 ECNK
-1171 SITWDAPENIQG
+1171 SWNAPDIEGN
-1183 EWRVNWIGDEETGA
+1183 WLVNWIGDEATGA

-1291 YNLQGVRVDNPTA
+1291 YNLQGVRVDSPAA

>member
-7 RLLLVMMCVCA
+7 RLLLVMICACA

-24 AFTLTIAGNA
+24 AFTLTIAGKA
-34 NFMDSETAQSPT
+34 NFMNSETVQSPEDS
-46 TPWNTDFVT
+46 W
-55 QTTSGNSSDFYFWA
+55 S
-69 PGEFKLSQAGST
+69 
-81 TDWDTFNNS
+81 
-90 VFQITATNSEPNW
+90 PND
-103 TNKSSSNVGASPSN
+103 SNYV
-117 PKFIHLH
+117 
-124 VEANKDKVEI
+124 KV

-139 AGHEGVWSTTPFEE
+139 EGHEGVWSTTPFEE

-178 GTTVLCQTDEYDPD
+178 ETTVLCQTDEYDPD
-192 YYKFTIPKTGLT
+192 YYKFTIPKEGLT
-204 AVKIERGPAD
+204 AVKIERGKAD

-223 AELKSKDK
+223 AVLKSKDK

-238 MESDNGDNWSSAPS
+238 MDPDNGDKWESAPS
-252 SWTNYVPLTEYPTYA
+252 SWTYYEPLTESATYT
-267 YYFCSRSTE
+267 YYFCSRS
-276 SEEWQLQTLV
+276 SDSKEWQLQILV
-286 PEYGKCSFTR
+286 PEYGKCSFTS

-306 RMDVNEEQRYWLIPA
+306 RVDVNGVPRYWFIPA
-321 TDIDFTTTKSY
+321 TDIEFTTTKSY
-332 SLTSTATT
+332 SLTSAAT
-340 NSCTFPS
+340 NDSRTFPS
-347 EAPESDYT
+347 DAPASEYT
-355 FVIEFNGKKPSRLRV
+355 FVIEFKDNKPSRLRV

-433 NEGKPNPDGDGSDEK
+433 NNEFGKVFGSDINFDTE
-448 DLVGKEFGTDYE
+448 
-460 LGADITTSGIKRYF
+460 ITTSGIKRYF
-474 LKETGA
+474 LKEPGA
-480 YAINVTSYNPETNTV
+480 YAINVKSYEPEKGKV
-495 VFSLSKLADDAIVAP
+495 VFTLTKLDTDVVLR
-510 ELYIHKTGD
+510 ELYIGGTWNNGLVNETEKLQ
-519 TGRSRITSSK
+519 IPSSH
-529 GKYEPF
+529 GKYQPV
-535 TIENVSAGTKFC
+535 TITVEDNCAFR
-547 FYSAATDGN
+547 FYSEKTKGN
-556 RMGPVY
+556 WMGPVY
-562 TADLNV
+562 TNGINV
-568 DTEGTLPYT
+568 DAEGTLPYT
-577 TIGADRDF
+577 TVGNGNTF
-585 KLAEAGTYIINVSEY
+585 KLAEAGTYTINVSEY
-600 LADDNNVTFTVT
+600 LAADNKVTFTVT
-612 KEPGSSVP
+612 KKANPSFTVP
-620 VPNTLYL
+620 ATLYL
-627 RNSRN
+627 RNIKDLN
-632 GDGALIPMTRQD
+632 GTPIAMHRQD

-674 REGTNWSDRGIVCY
+674 NNGSSWSDRGIVYY

-706 NVGTLSD
+706 NVGPCD
-713 EPNSAWTYKSTEGGK
+713 NDPGSAWSYNSTEGGK

-767 DGDLGGKDK
+767 DGDLGGTDK
-776 NGETIARGINATRWE
+776 NGETIARGINTTRWN
-791 ADKDNWKLEY
+791 ADKDNWKFEY
-801 VGDGWYRFDSFPGNL
+801 MGDGWYRFNSFPGNL
-816 LSGHFQIVSNG
+816 LSGHFQIVSGG
-827 SWELKDGNE
+827 SWEIANND
-836 IYSHVIYINPED
+836 IFSHVICVLEDD
-848 VKANKMSDY
+848 VKANKLSDY
-857 RAFKMNRITREDI
+857 RAFKMNRITRDDI
-870 TKGREYRVRKR
+870 RNGREYRVRKR
-881 SADVSGG
+881 DESQTNG

-900 AVFWFNPGN
+900 AELWFNPGN

-923 DYFIFYNMEDAKVNP
+923 DYFIFYNMEKAGEGVFDP
-938 DMKSET
+938 DKKISLNEQGT
-944 EYWVR
+944 DEYWVR

-999 LKNMTKRELNNL
+999 LKNMTERELNNL
-1011 FFNNKDIVKSIMS
+1011 FFNNSDIVNSILN
-1024 EKRLPNGRDISVY
+1024 EDKLPNGRDISVY

-1052 AGTEYNM
+1052 AGTKYNM
-1059 TFNKAMTEADRNA
+1059 TFNKAMTDADRKA

-1084 PQEKGLHVHVNIDEI
+1084 PQQAGLHVHVNIDEI
-1099 TDYKDKVE
+1099 LAGDKVE
-1107 SAEVAYRL
+1107 SAKVDYRL

-1125 AILHGSDVTAE
+1125 AIHHGSDDERGRWTE
-1136 GHRDTKILHN
+1136 TLHK

-1171 SITWDAPENIQG
+1171 SITWDAPSNIEG
-1183 EWRVNWIGDEETGA
+1183 NWRVSWIGDETTGA

-1214 TITMKEEQQPA
+1214 TIKMKQPV

-1231 DGKTMVFYL
+1231 EGETQVYYL

-1245 VANDDNH
+1245 VANDANH

-1276 ISEIVED
+1276 ISEIVDD

-1291 YNLQGVRVDNPTA
+1291 YNLQGVRVDSPAA

>member
-7 RLLLVMMCVCA
+7 RLLLVMICACA

-24 AFTLTIAGNA
+24 AFTLTIAGKA
-34 NFMDSETAQSPT
+34 NFMDSETAQSST
-46 TPWNTDFVT
+46 EPWNTKFVS
-55 QTTSGNSSDFYFWA
+55 QTISGDTGDFYFWA
-69 PGEFKLSQAGST
+69 TGNFKLSQANPAP
-81 TDWDTFNNS
+81 TDWNTFNTND
-90 VFQITATNSEPNW
+90 VFQITETKIYWNGRDV
-103 TNKSSSNVGASPSN
+103 SNLGTGR
-117 PKFIHLH
+117 KFIHLH
-124 VEANKDKVEI
+124 IGPNNSNYVKV

-139 AGHEGVWSTTPFEE
+139 AGHEGAWSTTPFVK

-192 YYKFTIPKTGLT
+192 YYKFTIPKSGLT
-204 AVKIERGPAD
+204 AVKIQRGPAD

-223 AELKSKDK
+223 VELKSKDK

-238 MESDNGDNWSSAPS
+238 MDPDNGNNWSSAPS
-252 SWTNYVPLTEYPTYA
+252 SWTYYEPLTGPATYT
-267 YYFCSRSTE
+267 YYFYSRSNE
-276 SEEWQLQTLV
+276 SEAWQPQTLV

-306 RMDVNEEQRYWLIPA
+306 RVDVNDKQRYWFIPA
-321 TDIDFTTTKSY
+321 TDIEFTTTKSY
-332 SLTSTATT
+332 SLTSAAT
-340 NSCTFPS
+340 NDSRTFPS
-347 EAPESDYT
+347 DAPASEYT
-355 FVIEFNGKKPSRLRV
+355 FVIEFKDNKPSRLRV

-390 HQIQYSNGEYKPY
+390 HQIQYNEDTKTYKDY
-403 KFYVNEEDLKNDG
+403 KFYVNKEDLDNDG
-416 EFGFRFY
+416 KFGFRFY

-433 NEGKPNPDGDGSDEK
+433 NNEFGKVFGSDINFDTE
-448 DLVGKEFGTDYE
+448 
-460 LGADITTSGIKRYF
+460 ITTSGIKRYF

-480 YAINVTSYNPETNTV
+480 YAINVKSYEPETNTV
-495 VFSLSKLADDAIVAP
+495 VFSLSKLADDAFVTP

-519 TGRSRITSSK
+519 TGRTRIESSE
-529 GKYEPF
+529 GKYKPF
-535 TIENVSAGTKFC
+535 KIENVIAGTKFC

-577 TIGADRDF
+577 TIGADRNF

-600 LADDNNVTFTVT
+600 LADDNKVTFTVT

-620 VPNTLYL
+620 VPKTLYL

-632 GDGALIPMTRQD
+632 GDGAPIAMTRQD

-664 SEDFAFHFIE
+664 NEDFQFNFIE
-674 REGTNWSDRGIVCY
+674 KNESNWPDRGIVCY
-688 PGGTGNTSI
+688 PSANELSV
-697 SANTPVKIN
+697 SANTPARID
-706 NVGTLSD
+706 NVGTCTD
-713 EPNSAWTYKSTEGGK
+713 NPDKAWSYNSTEGGK

-767 DGDLGGKDK
+767 DGDLGGTDK

-888 SNLGTQCNAVEG
+888 SNLGTQCNAVEN

-923 DYFIFYNMEDAKVNP
+923 DYFIFYNMAGENVEVNP

-999 LKNMTKRELNNL
+999 LKNMTERELNNL
-1011 FFNNKDIVKSIMS
+1011 FFNNSDIVNSILN
-1024 EKRLPNGRDISVY
+1024 EDKLPNGRDISVY

-1052 AGTEYNM
+1052 AGTKYNM
-1059 TFNKAMTEADRNA
+1059 TFNKAMTDADRKA

-1084 PQEKGLHVHVNIDEI
+1084 PQQAGLHVHVNIDEI
-1099 TDYKDKVE
+1099 LAGDKVE

-1125 AILHGSDVTAE
+1125 AILYGSDVTAE
-1136 GHRDTKILHN
+1136 GHRKTEILHR
-1146 VGSALPL
+1146 VGSALPR
-1153 TKDSEATNGIGWY
+1153 TKDSEATNKIGWY
-1166 ECKKH
+1166 ECNKP
-1171 SITWDAPENIQG
+1171 WNAPDIEGN
-1183 EWRVNWIGDEETGA
+1183 WLVNWIGDEATGA

-1291 YNLQGVRVDNPTA
+1291 YNLQGVRVDSPAA